1 MKKHLLFLLACLFLM
16 TGTVMAKIVKGR
28 VIDSSDK
35 EPIVGASIFVKSTK
49 QGTITDIEG
58 HFSLEIPD
66 NVKTI
71 TVSFVGMTT
80 REVAITPGEMTIE
93 LTAESQALDE
103 VVVVA
108 YGTQKKSSITGAIT
122 QVRNEELLKRPVTSV
137 TSALEGST
145 PGITVTGN
153 YGSPGSD
160 PTVLIRGIGTV
171 NGSTSPLYVIDGV
184 PYGGNISDLNME
196 DIETMSI
203 LKDAASAAL
212 YGNRASNGVILI
224 TTKKSKS
231 ERIQFN
237 FKTNQGWYE
246 RALPEYERTNPF
258 QFMEVEYQ
266 NAANAFVHGGGDRT
280 DKQAILNAVNSTLIP
295 DRLYVNI
302 FNKPD
307 DQLFTLDGKMAADA
321 SIIDGYAGDLDWFD
335 QATRKGYRSEY
346 QFSGSGATSKSDY
359 YFSLSYL
366 DENGYMKDS
375 GFDRLTGRM
384 AVNIKPVKWLR
395 AGMSINASHQK
406 FQNTSNGVGDGSSSY
421 SNPFYFCRYMAP
433 IYPVHSHY
441 TETGTVYDNAG
452 TPIQVNKG
460 DYVLDGAG
468 NPQWDGGSYIIYDQ
482 NGNPQE
488 VITRNQNRDRHVIW
502 ESELNDSRTIRNTLN
517 GIGYL
522 DLVLPYGFTATLKAN
537 VNTRNSDYYKYENAV
552 IGDARGTVSE
562 DGSISGRNGALAK
575 TLYTYKNWTLQE
587 QLRWNMTYNDR
598 HNIEVLLGHENYS
611 YRYDYTYTSKTNEA
625 FPNRYALSNFS
636 EMASI
641 SGYKTRYR
649 TESYLARVQYG
660 YDNRYNIEASFRRD
674 GSSRFGKK
682 HRWGTFPSVSV
693 AWRASQE
700 KWFPKNDYINDLK
713 VRAGYGVTGSQ
724 ASVGNYSYL
733 ASYNTSVYPF
743 GISSGNQTALVSST
757 LANPYIHWEE
767 VAQTNI
773 GFDASLFNSRVMFSF
788 DAYLKETR
796 DMLVKASIPI
806 TSGFEDT
813 TTTYTNAGKV
823 RNQGIEMSLHT
834 INLTGELGWETNLT
848 ATYNKNK
855 IKDLNSDVPYYIN
868 QINNSYVTMLAKDYP
883 INVFYG
889 YVTDGIFQNQSE
901 VNTHAVQP
909 GAEPGDIRFRDL
921 NNDGV
926 INDSDRTVIGNPNP
940 SWLFSMNNSLSYK
953 GFELS
958 VFLQGIAG
966 NKIYNANNID
976 NTGMAA
982 AYNQTTDVLKRWQGE
997 GTSNSMPRAVF
1008 GDPNQNTRVS
1018 DRFVENGSYLRL
1030 KNITLSYTFP
1040 KQWLQKAQIENARLS
1055 LSCENVATIT
1065 GYSGF
1070 DPEVG
1075 INGIDQNRYP
1085 ISRTFSLGLNFNF

>member
-1 MKKHLLFLLACLFLM
+1 MQKYKMPISRLRMMVCLIGMLLPMCMFAQQITVQGVVKDQ
-16 TGTVMAKIVKGR
+16 TGETVI
-28 VIDSSDK
+28 
-35 EPIVGASIFVKSTK
+35 GASVMEKGTTN
-49 QGTITDIEG
+49 GTITGIDG
-58 HFSLEIPD
+58 DFSLNMSP
-66 NVKTI
+66 NGTLV
-71 TVSFVGMTT
+71 VSFVGYKTQ
-80 REVAITPGEMTIE
+80 EVQVKGQKQLQVVLSEDAEM
-93 LTAESQALDE
+93 LDE
-103 VVVVA
+103 VVVIG
-108 YGTQKKSSITGAIT
+108 YGTMKKSDLTGAVSSIG
-122 QVRNEELLKRPVTSV
+122 NKDIKDSPVSNLGQAIQGKISGV
-137 TSALEGST
+137 QIVDAGK
-145 PGITVTGN
+145 PGDNVSIK
-153 YGSPGSD
+153 
-160 PTVLIRGIGTV
+160 IRGL
-171 NGSTSPLYVIDGV
+171 GSINNCDPLVVIDGV
-184 PYGGNISDLNME
+184 PTDLGLSSLNMADVE
-196 DIETMSI
+196 RLDV
-203 LKDAASAAL
+203 LKDASATAI
-212 YGNRASNGVILI
+212 YGSRGANGVVMI
-224 TTKKSKS
+224 TTKRGTEGKGKLAVSANYS
-231 ERIQFN
+231 F
-237 FKTNQGWYE
+237 
-246 RALPEYERTNPF
+246 
-258 QFMEVEYQ
+258 Q
-266 NAANAFVHGGGDRT
+266 NATNVPSLLNAAQYAELSNDMMVNSGRNPNPEWANPYELGAGTDWVDELLRT
-280 DKQAILNAVNSTLIP
+280 DVMQNYTVSYSGGNEKSHYYVSGGFLDQSGIVKSVNYRRFTFQSNSDAQVLKW
-295 DRLYVNI
+295 LKFSNNI
-302 FNKPD
+302 TFS
-307 DQLFTLDGKMAADA
+307 AD
-321 SIIDGYAGDLDWFD
+321 
-335 QATRKGYRSEY
+335 TKK
-346 QFSGSGATSKSDY
+346 SGSY
-359 YFSLSYL
+359 
-366 DENGYMKDS
+366 
-375 GFDRLTGRM
+375 
-384 AVNIKPVKWLR
+384 NI
-395 AGMSINASHQK
+395 
-406 FQNTSNGVGDGSSSY
+406 GD
-421 SNPFYFCRYMAP
+421 ALKALP
-433 IYPVHSHY
+433 IYPVK
-441 TETGTVYDNAG
+441 N
-452 TPIQVNKG
+452 
-460 DYVLDGAG
+460 
-468 NPQWDGGSYIIYDQ
+468 
-482 NGNPQE
+482 
-488 VITRNQNRDRHVIW
+488 
-502 ESELNDSRTIRNTLN
+502 
-517 GIGYL
+517 
-522 DLVLPYGFTATLKAN
+522 
-537 VNTRNSDYYKYENAV
+537 
-552 IGDARGTVSE
+552 E
-562 DGSISGRNGALAK
+562 DGSWSGPDGNSEWYGSTRNPIGPTELNKSQTDGYNFLANLTAELTFTKWLKFKSTFGYDAKFWFIDNFTPKYNWKPTPTEETSRYKSDNKSFTYLWDNYFLFDHTFAEKHRVGLMAGMSAQWNTNDYLNAQKNVFMFDNVHEMDNGEEMYAIGGNETEWALLSYMA
-575 TLYTYKNWTLQE
+575 
-587 QLRWNMTYNDR
+587 R
-598 HNIEVLLGHENYS
+598 VNYS
-611 YRYDYTYTSKTNEA
+611 YEDRYLLTAT
-625 FPNRYALSNFS
+625 
-636 EMASI
+636 I
-641 SGYKTRYR
+641 
-649 TESYLARVQYG
+649 
-660 YDNRYNIEASFRRD
+660 RRD

-868 QINNSYVTMLAKDYP
+868 QINNSYVTMLTKDYP

>member
-1 MKKHLLFLLACLFLM
+1 MQKYKMPISRLRMMVCLIGMLLPMCMFAQQITVQGVVKDQ
-16 TGTVMAKIVKGR
+16 TGETVI
-28 VIDSSDK
+28 
-35 EPIVGASIFVKSTK
+35 GASVMEKGTTN
-49 QGTITDIEG
+49 GTITGINGD
-58 HFSLEIPD
+58 FSLNMSP
-66 NVKTI
+66 NGTLV
-71 TVSFVGMTT
+71 VSFVGYKTQ
-80 REVAITPGEMTIE
+80 EVQVKGQKQLQVVLSEDAEM
-93 LTAESQALDE
+93 LDE
-103 VVVVA
+103 VVVIG
-108 YGTQKKSSITGAIT
+108 YGTMKKSDLTGAVSSIG
-122 QVRNEELLKRPVTSV
+122 NKDIKDSPVSNLGQAIQGKISGV
-137 TSALEGST
+137 QIVDAGK
-145 PGITVTGN
+145 PGDNVSIK
-153 YGSPGSD
+153 
-160 PTVLIRGIGTV
+160 IRGL
-171 NGSTSPLYVIDGV
+171 GSINNCDPLVVIDGV
-184 PYGGNISDLNME
+184 PTDLGLSSLNMADVE
-196 DIETMSI
+196 RLDV
-203 LKDAASAAL
+203 LKDASATAI
-212 YGNRASNGVILI
+212 YGSRGANGVVMI
-224 TTKKSKS
+224 TTKRGTEGKGILAVSANYS
-231 ERIQFN
+231 F
-237 FKTNQGWYE
+237 
-246 RALPEYERTNPF
+246 
-258 QFMEVEYQ
+258 Q
-266 NAANAFVHGGGDRT
+266 NATNVPSL
-280 DKQAILNAVNSTLIP
+280 LNAAQYAELSNDMMVNSGRNPNPEWANPSELGAGTDWMDELL
-295 DRLYVNI
+295 RTGVMQNYTVSYSGGNEKSHYYVSGGFLDQSGIVKSVNYRRFTFQSNSDAQVLKWLKFSNNI
-302 FNKPD
+302 TFS
-307 DQLFTLDGKMAADA
+307 AD
-321 SIIDGYAGDLDWFD
+321 
-335 QATRKGYRSEY
+335 TKK
-346 QFSGSGATSKSDY
+346 SGSY
-359 YFSLSYL
+359 
-366 DENGYMKDS
+366 
-375 GFDRLTGRM
+375 
-384 AVNIKPVKWLR
+384 NI
-395 AGMSINASHQK
+395 
-406 FQNTSNGVGDGSSSY
+406 GD
-421 SNPFYFCRYMAP
+421 ALKALP
-433 IYPVHSHY
+433 IYPVK
-441 TETGTVYDNAG
+441 N
-452 TPIQVNKG
+452 
-460 DYVLDGAG
+460 
-468 NPQWDGGSYIIYDQ
+468 
-482 NGNPQE
+482 
-488 VITRNQNRDRHVIW
+488 
-502 ESELNDSRTIRNTLN
+502 
-517 GIGYL
+517 
-522 DLVLPYGFTATLKAN
+522 
-537 VNTRNSDYYKYENAV
+537 
-552 IGDARGTVSE
+552 E
-562 DGSISGRNGALAK
+562 DGSWSGPDGNSEWYGSTRNPIGPTELNKSQTDGYNFLANLTAELTFTKWLKFKSTFGYDAKFWFIDNFTPKYNWKPTPTEETSRYKSDNKSFTYLWDNYFLFDHTFAEKHRVGLMAGMSAQWNTNDYLNAQKNVFMFDNVHEMDNGEEMYAIGGNETEWALLSYMA
-575 TLYTYKNWTLQE
+575 
-587 QLRWNMTYNDR
+587 R
-598 HNIEVLLGHENYS
+598 VNYS
-611 YRYDYTYTSKTNEA
+611 YEDRYLLTAT
-625 FPNRYALSNFS
+625 
-636 EMASI
+636 I
-641 SGYKTRYR
+641 
-649 TESYLARVQYG
+649 
-660 YDNRYNIEASFRRD
+660 RRD

>member
-1 MKKHLLFLLACLFLM
+1 MQKYKMPISRLRMMVCLIGMLLPMCMFAQQITVQGVVKDQ
-16 TGTVMAKIVKGR
+16 TGETVI
-28 VIDSSDK
+28 
-35 EPIVGASIFVKSTK
+35 GASVMEKGTTN
-49 QGTITDIEG
+49 GTITGIDG
-58 HFSLEIPD
+58 DFSLNMSP
-66 NVKTI
+66 NGTLV
-71 TVSFVGMTT
+71 VSFVGYKTQ
-80 REVAITPGEMTIE
+80 EVQVKGQKQLQVVLSEDAEM
-93 LTAESQALDE
+93 LDE
-103 VVVVA
+103 VVVIG
-108 YGTQKKSSITGAIT
+108 YGTMKKSDLTGAVSSIG
-122 QVRNEELLKRPVTSV
+122 NKDIKDSPVSNLGQAIQGKISGV
-137 TSALEGST
+137 QIVDAGK
-145 PGITVTGN
+145 PGDNVSIK
-153 YGSPGSD
+153 
-160 PTVLIRGIGTV
+160 IRGL
-171 NGSTSPLYVIDGV
+171 GSINNCDPLVVIDGV
-184 PYGGNISDLNME
+184 PTDLGLSSLNMADVE
-196 DIETMSI
+196 RLDV
-203 LKDAASAAL
+203 LKDASATAI
-212 YGNRASNGVILI
+212 YGSRGANGVVMI
-224 TTKKSKS
+224 TTKRGTEGKGKLAVSANYS
-231 ERIQFN
+231 F
-237 FKTNQGWYE
+237 
-246 RALPEYERTNPF
+246 
-258 QFMEVEYQ
+258 Q
-266 NAANAFVHGGGDRT
+266 NATNVPSL
-280 DKQAILNAVNSTLIP
+280 LNAAQYAELSNDMMVNSGRNPNPEWANPSELGTGTDWMDELL
-295 DRLYVNI
+295 RTGVMQNYTVSYSGGNEKSHYYVSGGFLDQSGIVKSVNYRRFTFQSNSDAQVLKWLKFSNNI
-302 FNKPD
+302 TFSVDTK
-307 DQLFTLDGKMAADA
+307 K
-321 SIIDGYAGDLDWFD
+321 
-335 QATRKGYRSEY
+335 
-346 QFSGSGATSKSDY
+346 SGSY
-359 YFSLSYL
+359 
-366 DENGYMKDS
+366 
-375 GFDRLTGRM
+375 
-384 AVNIKPVKWLR
+384 NI
-395 AGMSINASHQK
+395 
-406 FQNTSNGVGDGSSSY
+406 GD
-421 SNPFYFCRYMAP
+421 ALKALP
-433 IYPVHSHY
+433 IYPVK
-441 TETGTVYDNAG
+441 N
-452 TPIQVNKG
+452 
-460 DYVLDGAG
+460 
-468 NPQWDGGSYIIYDQ
+468 
-482 NGNPQE
+482 
-488 VITRNQNRDRHVIW
+488 
-502 ESELNDSRTIRNTLN
+502 
-517 GIGYL
+517 
-522 DLVLPYGFTATLKAN
+522 
-537 VNTRNSDYYKYENAV
+537 
-552 IGDARGTVSE
+552 E
-562 DGSISGRNGALAK
+562 DGSWSGPDGNSEWYGSTRNPIGPTELNKSQTDGYNFLANLTAELTFTKWLKFKSTFGYDAKFWFIDNFTPKYNWKPTPTEETSRYKSDNKSFTYLWDNYFLFDHTFAEKHRVGLMAGMSAQWNTNDYLNAQKNVFMFDNVHEMDNGEEMYAIGGNETEWALLSYMA
-575 TLYTYKNWTLQE
+575 
-587 QLRWNMTYNDR
+587 R
-598 HNIEVLLGHENYS
+598 VNYS
-611 YRYDYTYTSKTNEA
+611 YEDRYLLTAT
-625 FPNRYALSNFS
+625 
-636 EMASI
+636 I
-641 SGYKTRYR
+641 
-649 TESYLARVQYG
+649 
-660 YDNRYNIEASFRRD
+660 RRD

>member
-1 MKKHLLFLLACLFLM
+1 MQKYKMPISRLRMMVCLIGMLLPMCMFAQQITVQGVVKDQ
-16 TGTVMAKIVKGR
+16 TGETVI
-28 VIDSSDK
+28 
-35 EPIVGASIFVKSTK
+35 GASVMEKGTTN
-49 QGTITDIEG
+49 GTITGIDG
-58 HFSLEIPD
+58 DFSL
-66 NVKTI
+66 NMSSNGTLV
-71 TVSFVGMTT
+71 VSFVGYKTQ
-80 REVAITPGEMTIE
+80 EVQVKGQKQLQVVLSEDAEM
-93 LTAESQALDE
+93 LDE
-103 VVVVA
+103 VVVIG
-108 YGTQKKSSITGAIT
+108 YGTMKKSDLTGAVSSIG
-122 QVRNEELLKRPVTSV
+122 NKDIKDSPVSNLGQAIQGKISGV
-137 TSALEGST
+137 QIVDAGK
-145 PGITVTGN
+145 PGDNVSIK
-153 YGSPGSD
+153 
-160 PTVLIRGIGTV
+160 IRGL
-171 NGSTSPLYVIDGV
+171 GSINNCDPLVVIDGV
-184 PYGGNISDLNME
+184 PTDLGLSSLNMADVE
-196 DIETMSI
+196 RLDV
-203 LKDAASAAL
+203 LKDASATAI
-212 YGNRASNGVILI
+212 YGSRGANGVVMI
-224 TTKKSKS
+224 TTKRGTEGKGKLAVSANYS
-231 ERIQFN
+231 F
-237 FKTNQGWYE
+237 
-246 RALPEYERTNPF
+246 
-258 QFMEVEYQ
+258 Q
-266 NAANAFVHGGGDRT
+266 NATNVPSL
-280 DKQAILNAVNSTLIP
+280 LNAAQYAELSNDMMVNSGRNPNPEWANPSELGAGTDWMDELL
-295 DRLYVNI
+295 RTGVMQNYTVSYSGGNEKSHYYVSGGFLDQSGIVKSVNYRRFTFQSNSDAQVLKWLKFSNNI
-302 FNKPD
+302 TFS
-307 DQLFTLDGKMAADA
+307 AD
-321 SIIDGYAGDLDWFD
+321 
-335 QATRKGYRSEY
+335 TKK
-346 QFSGSGATSKSDY
+346 SGSY
-359 YFSLSYL
+359 
-366 DENGYMKDS
+366 
-375 GFDRLTGRM
+375 
-384 AVNIKPVKWLR
+384 NI
-395 AGMSINASHQK
+395 
-406 FQNTSNGVGDGSSSY
+406 GD
-421 SNPFYFCRYMAP
+421 ALKALP
-433 IYPVHSHY
+433 IYPVK
-441 TETGTVYDNAG
+441 N
-452 TPIQVNKG
+452 
-460 DYVLDGAG
+460 
-468 NPQWDGGSYIIYDQ
+468 
-482 NGNPQE
+482 
-488 VITRNQNRDRHVIW
+488 
-502 ESELNDSRTIRNTLN
+502 
-517 GIGYL
+517 
-522 DLVLPYGFTATLKAN
+522 
-537 VNTRNSDYYKYENAV
+537 
-552 IGDARGTVSE
+552 E
-562 DGSISGRNGALAK
+562 DGSWSGPDGNSEWYGSTRNPIGPTELNKSQTDGYNFLANLTAELTFTKWLKFKSTFGYDAKFWFIDNFTPKYNWKPTPTEETSRYKSDNKSFTYLWDNYFLFDHTFAEKHRVGLMAGMSAQWNTNDYLNAQKNVFMFDNVHEMDNGEEMYAIGGNETEWALLSYMA
-575 TLYTYKNWTLQE
+575 
-587 QLRWNMTYNDR
+587 R
-598 HNIEVLLGHENYS
+598 VNYS
-611 YRYDYTYTSKTNEA
+611 YEDRYLLTAT
-625 FPNRYALSNFS
+625 
-636 EMASI
+636 I
-641 SGYKTRYR
+641 
-649 TESYLARVQYG
+649 
-660 YDNRYNIEASFRRD
+660 RRD

-926 INDSDRTVIGNPNP
+926 INESDRTVIGNPNP

>member
-1 MKKHLLFLLACLFLM
+1 MQKYKMPISRLRMMVCLIGMLLPMCMFAQQITVQGVVKDQ
-16 TGTVMAKIVKGR
+16 TGETVI
-28 VIDSSDK
+28 
-35 EPIVGASIFVKSTK
+35 GASVMEKGTTN
-49 QGTITDIEG
+49 GTITGIDG
-58 HFSLEIPD
+58 DFSLNMSP
-66 NVKTI
+66 NGTLV
-71 TVSFVGMTT
+71 VSFVGYKTQ
-80 REVAITPGEMTIE
+80 EVQVKGQKQLQVVLSEDAEM
-93 LTAESQALDE
+93 LDE
-103 VVVVA
+103 VVVIG
-108 YGTQKKSSITGAIT
+108 YGTMKKSDLTGAVSSIG
-122 QVRNEELLKRPVTSV
+122 NKDIKDSPVSNLGQAIQGKISGV
-137 TSALEGST
+137 QIVDAGK
-145 PGITVTGN
+145 PGDNVSIK
-153 YGSPGSD
+153 
-160 PTVLIRGIGTV
+160 IRGL
-171 NGSTSPLYVIDGV
+171 GSINNCDPLVVIDGV
-184 PYGGNISDLNME
+184 PTDLGLSSLNMADVE
-196 DIETMSI
+196 RLDV
-203 LKDAASAAL
+203 LKDASATAI
-212 YGNRASNGVILI
+212 YGSRGANGVVMI
-224 TTKKSKS
+224 TTKRGTEGKGKLAVSANYS
-231 ERIQFN
+231 F
-237 FKTNQGWYE
+237 
-246 RALPEYERTNPF
+246 
-258 QFMEVEYQ
+258 Q
-266 NAANAFVHGGGDRT
+266 NATNVPSL
-280 DKQAILNAVNSTLIP
+280 LNAAQYAELSNDMMVNSGRNPNPEWANPSELGAGTDWMDELL
-295 DRLYVNI
+295 RTGVMQNYTVSYSGGNEKSHYYVSGGFLDQSGIVKSVNYRRFTFQSNSDAQVLKWLKFSNNI
-302 FNKPD
+302 TFS
-307 DQLFTLDGKMAADA
+307 AD
-321 SIIDGYAGDLDWFD
+321 
-335 QATRKGYRSEY
+335 TKK
-346 QFSGSGATSKSDY
+346 SGSY
-359 YFSLSYL
+359 
-366 DENGYMKDS
+366 
-375 GFDRLTGRM
+375 
-384 AVNIKPVKWLR
+384 NI
-395 AGMSINASHQK
+395 
-406 FQNTSNGVGDGSSSY
+406 GD
-421 SNPFYFCRYMAP
+421 ALKALP
-433 IYPVHSHY
+433 IYPVK
-441 TETGTVYDNAG
+441 N
-452 TPIQVNKG
+452 
-460 DYVLDGAG
+460 
-468 NPQWDGGSYIIYDQ
+468 
-482 NGNPQE
+482 
-488 VITRNQNRDRHVIW
+488 
-502 ESELNDSRTIRNTLN
+502 
-517 GIGYL
+517 
-522 DLVLPYGFTATLKAN
+522 
-537 VNTRNSDYYKYENAV
+537 
-552 IGDARGTVSE
+552 E
-562 DGSISGRNGALAK
+562 DGSWSGPDGNSEWYGSTRNPIGPTELNKSQTDGYNFLANLTAELTFTKWLKFKSTFGYDAKFWFIDNFTPKYNWKPTPTEETSRYKSDNKSFTYLWDNYFLFDHTFAEKHRVGLMAGMSAQWNTNDYLNAQKNVFMFDNVHEMDNGEEMYAIGGNETEWALLSYMA
-575 TLYTYKNWTLQE
+575 
-587 QLRWNMTYNDR
+587 R
-598 HNIEVLLGHENYS
+598 VNYS
-611 YRYDYTYTSKTNEA
+611 YEDRYLLTAT
-625 FPNRYALSNFS
+625 
-636 EMASI
+636 I
-641 SGYKTRYR
+641 
-649 TESYLARVQYG
+649 
-660 YDNRYNIEASFRRD
+660 RRD

-976 NTGMAA
+976 NTGMPA

>member
-1 MKKHLLFLLACLFLM
+1 MPISRLRMMVCLIGMLLPMCMFAQQI
-16 TGTVMAKIVKGR
+16 TVQGIVKDQTGET
-28 VIDSSDK
+28 VI
-35 EPIVGASIFVKSTK
+35 GASVMEKGTTN
-49 QGTITDIEG
+49 GTITGIDG
-58 HFSLEIPD
+58 DFSLNMSP
-66 NVKTI
+66 NGTLV
-71 TVSFVGMTT
+71 VSFVGYKTQ
-80 REVAITPGEMTIE
+80 EVQVKGQKQLQVVLSEDAEM
-93 LTAESQALDE
+93 LDE
-103 VVVVA
+103 VVVIG
-108 YGTQKKSSITGAIT
+108 YGTMKKSDLTGAVSSIG
-122 QVRNEELLKRPVTSV
+122 NKDIKDSPVSNLGQAIQGKISGV
-137 TSALEGST
+137 QIVDAGK
-145 PGITVTGN
+145 PGDNVSIK
-153 YGSPGSD
+153 
-160 PTVLIRGIGTV
+160 IRGL
-171 NGSTSPLYVIDGV
+171 GSINNCDPLVVIDGV
-184 PYGGNISDLNME
+184 PTDLGLSSLNMADVE
-196 DIETMSI
+196 RLDV
-203 LKDAASAAL
+203 LKDASATAI
-212 YGNRASNGVILI
+212 YGSRGANGVVMI
-224 TTKKSKS
+224 TTKRGTEGKGKLAVSANYS
-231 ERIQFN
+231 F
-237 FKTNQGWYE
+237 
-246 RALPEYERTNPF
+246 
-258 QFMEVEYQ
+258 Q
-266 NAANAFVHGGGDRT
+266 NATNVPSL
-280 DKQAILNAVNSTLIP
+280 LNAAQYAELSNDMMVNSGRNPNPEWANPYELGAGTDWVDELL
-295 DRLYVNI
+295 RTGVMQNYTVSYSGGNEKSHYYVSGGFLDQSGIVKSVNYRRFTFQSNSDAQVLKWLKFSNNI
-302 FNKPD
+302 TFS
-307 DQLFTLDGKMAADA
+307 AD
-321 SIIDGYAGDLDWFD
+321 
-335 QATRKGYRSEY
+335 TKK
-346 QFSGSGATSKSDY
+346 SGSY
-359 YFSLSYL
+359 
-366 DENGYMKDS
+366 
-375 GFDRLTGRM
+375 
-384 AVNIKPVKWLR
+384 NI
-395 AGMSINASHQK
+395 
-406 FQNTSNGVGDGSSSY
+406 GD
-421 SNPFYFCRYMAP
+421 ALKALP
-433 IYPVHSHY
+433 IYPVK
-441 TETGTVYDNAG
+441 N
-452 TPIQVNKG
+452 
-460 DYVLDGAG
+460 
-468 NPQWDGGSYIIYDQ
+468 
-482 NGNPQE
+482 
-488 VITRNQNRDRHVIW
+488 
-502 ESELNDSRTIRNTLN
+502 
-517 GIGYL
+517 
-522 DLVLPYGFTATLKAN
+522 
-537 VNTRNSDYYKYENAV
+537 
-552 IGDARGTVSE
+552 E
-562 DGSISGRNGALAK
+562 DGSWSGPDGNSEWYGSTRNPIGPTELNKSQTDGYNFLANLTAELTFTKWLKFKSTFGYDAKFWFIDNFTPKYNWKPTPTEETSRYKSDNKSFTYLWDNYFLFDHTFAEKHRVGLMAGMSAQWNTNDYLNAQKNVFMFDNVHEMDNGEEMYAIGGNETEWALLSYMA
-575 TLYTYKNWTLQE
+575 
-587 QLRWNMTYNDR
+587 R
-598 HNIEVLLGHENYS
+598 VNYS
-611 YRYDYTYTSKTNEA
+611 YEDRYLLTAT
-625 FPNRYALSNFS
+625 
-636 EMASI
+636 I
-641 SGYKTRYR
+641 
-649 TESYLARVQYG
+649 
-660 YDNRYNIEASFRRD
+660 RRD

-788 DAYLKETR
+788 DAYMKETR

>member
-1 MKKHLLFLLACLFLM
+1 MQKYKMPISRLRMMVCLIGMLLPMCMFAQQITVQGVVKDQ
-16 TGTVMAKIVKGR
+16 TGETVI
-28 VIDSSDK
+28 
-35 EPIVGASIFVKSTK
+35 GASVMEKGTTN
-49 QGTITDIEG
+49 GTITGIDG
-58 HFSLEIPD
+58 DFSLNMSP
-66 NVKTI
+66 NGTLV
-71 TVSFVGMTT
+71 VSFVGYKTQ
-80 REVAITPGEMTIE
+80 EVQVKGQKQLQVVLSEDAEM
-93 LTAESQALDE
+93 LDE
-103 VVVVA
+103 VVVIG
-108 YGTQKKSSITGAIT
+108 YGTMKKSDLTGAVSSIG
-122 QVRNEELLKRPVTSV
+122 NKDIKDSPVSNLGQAIQGKISGV
-137 TSALEGST
+137 QIVDAGK
-145 PGITVTGN
+145 PGDNVSIK
-153 YGSPGSD
+153 
-160 PTVLIRGIGTV
+160 IRGL
-171 NGSTSPLYVIDGV
+171 GSINNCDPLVVIDGV
-184 PYGGNISDLNME
+184 PTDLGLSSLNMADVE
-196 DIETMSI
+196 RLDV
-203 LKDAASAAL
+203 LKDASATAI
-212 YGNRASNGVILI
+212 YGSRGANGVVMI
-224 TTKKSKS
+224 TTKRGTEGKGKLAVSANYS
-231 ERIQFN
+231 F
-237 FKTNQGWYE
+237 
-246 RALPEYERTNPF
+246 
-258 QFMEVEYQ
+258 Q
-266 NAANAFVHGGGDRT
+266 NATNVPSL
-280 DKQAILNAVNSTLIP
+280 LNAAQYAELSNDMMVNSGRNPNPEWANPSELGAGTDWMDELL
-295 DRLYVNI
+295 RTGVMQNYTVSYSGGNEKSHYYVSGGFLDQSGIVKSVNYRRFTFQSNSDAQVLKWLKFSNNI
-302 FNKPD
+302 TFS
-307 DQLFTLDGKMAADA
+307 AD
-321 SIIDGYAGDLDWFD
+321 
-335 QATRKGYRSEY
+335 TKK
-346 QFSGSGATSKSDY
+346 SGSY
-359 YFSLSYL
+359 
-366 DENGYMKDS
+366 
-375 GFDRLTGRM
+375 
-384 AVNIKPVKWLR
+384 NI
-395 AGMSINASHQK
+395 
-406 FQNTSNGVGDGSSSY
+406 GD
-421 SNPFYFCRYMAP
+421 ALKALP
-433 IYPVHSHY
+433 IYPVK
-441 TETGTVYDNAG
+441 N
-452 TPIQVNKG
+452 
-460 DYVLDGAG
+460 
-468 NPQWDGGSYIIYDQ
+468 
-482 NGNPQE
+482 
-488 VITRNQNRDRHVIW
+488 
-502 ESELNDSRTIRNTLN
+502 
-517 GIGYL
+517 
-522 DLVLPYGFTATLKAN
+522 
-537 VNTRNSDYYKYENAV
+537 
-552 IGDARGTVSE
+552 E
-562 DGSISGRNGALAK
+562 DGSWSGPDGNSEWYGSTRNPIGPTELNKSQTDGYNFLANLTAELTFTKWLKFKSTFGYDAKFWFIDNFTPKYNWKPTPTEETSRYKSDNKSFTYLWDNYFLFDHTFAEKHRVGLMAGMSAQWNTNDYLNAQKNVFMFDNVHEMDNGEEMYAIGGNETEWALLSYMA
-575 TLYTYKNWTLQE
+575 
-587 QLRWNMTYNDR
+587 R
-598 HNIEVLLGHENYS
+598 VNYS
-611 YRYDYTYTSKTNEA
+611 YEDRYLLTAT
-625 FPNRYALSNFS
+625 
-636 EMASI
+636 I
-641 SGYKTRYR
+641 
-649 TESYLARVQYG
+649 
-660 YDNRYNIEASFRRD
+660 RRD

-940 SWLFSMNNSLSYK
+940 SWLFSMNNSLSNK

>member
-1 MKKHLLFLLACLFLM
+1 MQKYKMPISRLRMMVCLIGMLLPMCMFAQQITVQGVVKDQ
-16 TGTVMAKIVKGR
+16 TGETVI
-28 VIDSSDK
+28 
-35 EPIVGASIFVKSTK
+35 GASVMEKGTTN
-49 QGTITDIEG
+49 GTITGIDDD
-58 HFSLEIPD
+58 FSL
-66 NVKTI
+66 NMSSNGTLV
-71 TVSFVGMTT
+71 VSFVGYKTQ
-80 REVAITPGEMTIE
+80 EVQVKGQKQLQVVLSEDAEM
-93 LTAESQALDE
+93 LDE
-103 VVVVA
+103 VVVIG
-108 YGTQKKSSITGAIT
+108 YGTMKKSDLTGAVSSIG
-122 QVRNEELLKRPVTSV
+122 NKDIKDSPVSNLGQAIQGKISGV
-137 TSALEGST
+137 QIVDAGK
-145 PGITVTGN
+145 PGDNVSIK
-153 YGSPGSD
+153 
-160 PTVLIRGIGTV
+160 IRGL
-171 NGSTSPLYVIDGV
+171 GSINNCDPLVVIDGV
-184 PYGGNISDLNME
+184 PTDLGLSSLNMADVE
-196 DIETMSI
+196 RLDV
-203 LKDAASAAL
+203 LKDASATAI
-212 YGNRASNGVILI
+212 YGSRGANGVVMI
-224 TTKKSKS
+224 TTKRGTEGKGKLAVSANYS
-231 ERIQFN
+231 F
-237 FKTNQGWYE
+237 
-246 RALPEYERTNPF
+246 
-258 QFMEVEYQ
+258 Q
-266 NAANAFVHGGGDRT
+266 NATNVPSL
-280 DKQAILNAVNSTLIP
+280 LNAAQYAELSNDMMVNSGRNPNPEWANPSELGAGTDWMDELL
-295 DRLYVNI
+295 RTGVMQNYTVSYSGGNEKSHYYVSGGFLDQSGIVKSVNYRRFTFQSNSDAQVLKWLKFSNNI
-302 FNKPD
+302 TFS
-307 DQLFTLDGKMAADA
+307 AD
-321 SIIDGYAGDLDWFD
+321 
-335 QATRKGYRSEY
+335 TKK
-346 QFSGSGATSKSDY
+346 SGSY
-359 YFSLSYL
+359 
-366 DENGYMKDS
+366 
-375 GFDRLTGRM
+375 
-384 AVNIKPVKWLR
+384 NI
-395 AGMSINASHQK
+395 
-406 FQNTSNGVGDGSSSY
+406 GD
-421 SNPFYFCRYMAP
+421 ALKALP
-433 IYPVHSHY
+433 IYPVK
-441 TETGTVYDNAG
+441 N
-452 TPIQVNKG
+452 
-460 DYVLDGAG
+460 
-468 NPQWDGGSYIIYDQ
+468 
-482 NGNPQE
+482 
-488 VITRNQNRDRHVIW
+488 
-502 ESELNDSRTIRNTLN
+502 
-517 GIGYL
+517 
-522 DLVLPYGFTATLKAN
+522 
-537 VNTRNSDYYKYENAV
+537 
-552 IGDARGTVSE
+552 E
-562 DGSISGRNGALAK
+562 DGSWSGPDGNSEWYGSTRNPIGPTELNKSQTDGYNFLANLTAELTFTKWLKFKSTFGYDAKFWFIDNFTPKYNWKPTPTEETSRYKSDNKSFTYLWDNYFLFDHTFAEKHRVGLMAGMSAQWNTNDYLNAQKNVFMFDNVHEMDNGEEMYAIGGNETEWALLSYMA
-575 TLYTYKNWTLQE
+575 
-587 QLRWNMTYNDR
+587 R
-598 HNIEVLLGHENYS
+598 VNYS
-611 YRYDYTYTSKTNEA
+611 YEDRYLLTAT
-625 FPNRYALSNFS
+625 
-636 EMASI
+636 I
-641 SGYKTRYR
+641 
-649 TESYLARVQYG
+649 
-660 YDNRYNIEASFRRD
+660 RRD

>member
-1 MKKHLLFLLACLFLM
+1 MQKYKMPISRLRMMVCLIGMLLPMCMFAQQITVQGVVKDQ
-16 TGTVMAKIVKGR
+16 TGETVI
-28 VIDSSDK
+28 
-35 EPIVGASIFVKSTK
+35 GASVMEKGTTN
-49 QGTITDIEG
+49 GTITGIDG
-58 HFSLEIPD
+58 DFSL
-66 NVKTI
+66 NMSSNGTLV
-71 TVSFVGMTT
+71 VSFVGYKTQ
-80 REVAITPGEMTIE
+80 EVQVKGQKQLQVVLSEDAEM
-93 LTAESQALDE
+93 LDE
-103 VVVVA
+103 VVVIG
-108 YGTQKKSSITGAIT
+108 YGTMKKSDLTGAVSSIG
-122 QVRNEELLKRPVTSV
+122 NKDIKDSPVSNLGQAIQGKISGV
-137 TSALEGST
+137 QIVDAGK
-145 PGITVTGN
+145 PGDNVSIK
-153 YGSPGSD
+153 
-160 PTVLIRGIGTV
+160 IRGL
-171 NGSTSPLYVIDGV
+171 GSINNCDPLVVIDGV
-184 PYGGNISDLNME
+184 PTDLGLSSLNMADVE
-196 DIETMSI
+196 RLDV
-203 LKDAASAAL
+203 LKDASATAI
-212 YGNRASNGVILI
+212 YGSRGANGVVMI
-224 TTKKSKS
+224 TTKRGTEGKGKLAVSANYS
-231 ERIQFN
+231 F
-237 FKTNQGWYE
+237 
-246 RALPEYERTNPF
+246 
-258 QFMEVEYQ
+258 Q
-266 NAANAFVHGGGDRT
+266 NATNVPSL
-280 DKQAILNAVNSTLIP
+280 LNAAQYAELSNDMMVNSGRNPNPEWANPSELGAGTDWMDELL
-295 DRLYVNI
+295 RTGVMQNYTVSYSGGNEKSHYYVSGGFLDQSGIVKSVNYRRFTFQSNSDAQVLKWLKFSNNI
-302 FNKPD
+302 TFS
-307 DQLFTLDGKMAADA
+307 AD
-321 SIIDGYAGDLDWFD
+321 
-335 QATRKGYRSEY
+335 TKK
-346 QFSGSGATSKSDY
+346 SGSY
-359 YFSLSYL
+359 
-366 DENGYMKDS
+366 
-375 GFDRLTGRM
+375 
-384 AVNIKPVKWLR
+384 NI
-395 AGMSINASHQK
+395 
-406 FQNTSNGVGDGSSSY
+406 GD
-421 SNPFYFCRYMAP
+421 ALKALP
-433 IYPVHSHY
+433 IYPVK
-441 TETGTVYDNAG
+441 N
-452 TPIQVNKG
+452 
-460 DYVLDGAG
+460 
-468 NPQWDGGSYIIYDQ
+468 
-482 NGNPQE
+482 
-488 VITRNQNRDRHVIW
+488 
-502 ESELNDSRTIRNTLN
+502 
-517 GIGYL
+517 
-522 DLVLPYGFTATLKAN
+522 
-537 VNTRNSDYYKYENAV
+537 
-552 IGDARGTVSE
+552 E
-562 DGSISGRNGALAK
+562 DGSWSGPDGNSEWYGSTRNPIGPTELNKSQTDGYNLLANLTAELTFTKWLKFKSTFGYDAKFWFIDNFTPKYNWKPTPTEETSRYKSDNKSFTYLWDNYFLFDHTFAEKHRVGLMAGMSAQWNTNDYLNAQKNVFMFDNVHEMDNGEEMYAIGGNETEWALLSYMA
-575 TLYTYKNWTLQE
+575 
-587 QLRWNMTYNDR
+587 R
-598 HNIEVLLGHENYS
+598 VNYS
-611 YRYDYTYTSKTNEA
+611 YEDRYLLTAT
-625 FPNRYALSNFS
+625 
-636 EMASI
+636 I
-641 SGYKTRYR
+641 
-649 TESYLARVQYG
+649 
-660 YDNRYNIEASFRRD
+660 RRD

>member
-1 MKKHLLFLLACLFLM
+1 MIYVFIINFKFLYYAKVQNANQQATDDGLSDRNVTSDVHVRTANYSTRCSVKDQ
-16 TGTVMAKIVKGR
+16 TGETVI
-28 VIDSSDK
+28 
-35 EPIVGASIFVKSTK
+35 GASVMEKGTTN
-49 QGTITDIEG
+49 GTITGIDG
-58 HFSLEIPD
+58 DFSL
-66 NVKTI
+66 NMSSNGTLV
-71 TVSFVGMTT
+71 VSFVGYKTQ
-80 REVAITPGEMTIE
+80 EVQVKGQKQLQVVLSEDAEM
-93 LTAESQALDE
+93 LDE
-103 VVVVA
+103 VVVIG
-108 YGTQKKSSITGAIT
+108 YGTMKKSDLTGAVSSIG
-122 QVRNEELLKRPVTSV
+122 NKDIKDSPVSNLGQAIQGKISGV
-137 TSALEGST
+137 QIVDAGK
-145 PGITVTGN
+145 PGDNVSIK
-153 YGSPGSD
+153 
-160 PTVLIRGIGTV
+160 IRGL
-171 NGSTSPLYVIDGV
+171 GSINNCDPLVVIDGV
-184 PYGGNISDLNME
+184 PTDLGLSSLNMADVE
-196 DIETMSI
+196 RLDV
-203 LKDAASAAL
+203 LKDASATAI
-212 YGNRASNGVILI
+212 YGSRGANGVVMI
-224 TTKKSKS
+224 TTKRGTEGKGKLAVSANYS
-231 ERIQFN
+231 F
-237 FKTNQGWYE
+237 
-246 RALPEYERTNPF
+246 
-258 QFMEVEYQ
+258 Q
-266 NAANAFVHGGGDRT
+266 NATNVPSL
-280 DKQAILNAVNSTLIP
+280 LNAAQYAELSNDMMVNSGRNPNPEWANPSELGAGTDWMDELL
-295 DRLYVNI
+295 RTGVMQNYTVSYSGGNEKSHYYVSGGFLDQSGIVKSVNYRRFTFQSNSDAQVLKWLKFSNNI
-302 FNKPD
+302 TFS
-307 DQLFTLDGKMAADA
+307 AD
-321 SIIDGYAGDLDWFD
+321 
-335 QATRKGYRSEY
+335 TKK
-346 QFSGSGATSKSDY
+346 SGSY
-359 YFSLSYL
+359 
-366 DENGYMKDS
+366 
-375 GFDRLTGRM
+375 
-384 AVNIKPVKWLR
+384 NI
-395 AGMSINASHQK
+395 
-406 FQNTSNGVGDGSSSY
+406 GD
-421 SNPFYFCRYMAP
+421 ALKALP
-433 IYPVHSHY
+433 IYPVK
-441 TETGTVYDNAG
+441 N
-452 TPIQVNKG
+452 
-460 DYVLDGAG
+460 
-468 NPQWDGGSYIIYDQ
+468 
-482 NGNPQE
+482 
-488 VITRNQNRDRHVIW
+488 
-502 ESELNDSRTIRNTLN
+502 
-517 GIGYL
+517 
-522 DLVLPYGFTATLKAN
+522 
-537 VNTRNSDYYKYENAV
+537 
-552 IGDARGTVSE
+552 E
-562 DGSISGRNGALAK
+562 DGSWSGPDGNSEWYGSTRNPIGPTELNKSQTDGYNFLANLTAELTFTKWLKFKSTFGYDAKFWFIDNFTPKYNWKPTPTEETSRYKSDNKSFTYLWDNYFLFDHTFAEKHRVGLMAGMSAQWNTNDYLNAQKNVFMFDNVHEMDNGEEMYAIGGNETEWALLSYMA
-575 TLYTYKNWTLQE
+575 
-587 QLRWNMTYNDR
+587 R
-598 HNIEVLLGHENYS
+598 VNYS
-611 YRYDYTYTSKTNEA
+611 YEDRYLLTAT
-625 FPNRYALSNFS
+625 
-636 EMASI
+636 I
-641 SGYKTRYR
+641 
-649 TESYLARVQYG
+649 
-660 YDNRYNIEASFRRD
+660 RRD

>member
-1 MKKHLLFLLACLFLM
+1 MQKYKMPISRLRMMVCLIGMLLPMCIFAQQITVQGVVKDQ
-16 TGTVMAKIVKGR
+16 TGETVI
-28 VIDSSDK
+28 
-35 EPIVGASIFVKSTK
+35 GASVMEKGTTN
-49 QGTITDIEG
+49 GTITGIDG
-58 HFSLEIPD
+58 DFSLNMSP
-66 NVKTI
+66 NGTLV
-71 TVSFVGMTT
+71 VSFVGYKTQ
-80 REVAITPGEMTIE
+80 EVQVKGQKQLQVVLSEDAEM
-93 LTAESQALDE
+93 LDE
-103 VVVVA
+103 VVVIG
-108 YGTQKKSSITGAIT
+108 YGTMKKSDLTGAVSSIG
-122 QVRNEELLKRPVTSV
+122 NKDIKDSPVSNLGQAIQGKISGV
-137 TSALEGST
+137 QIVDAGK
-145 PGITVTGN
+145 PGDNVSIK
-153 YGSPGSD
+153 
-160 PTVLIRGIGTV
+160 IRGL
-171 NGSTSPLYVIDGV
+171 GSINNCDPLVVIDGV
-184 PYGGNISDLNME
+184 PTDLGLSSLNMADVE
-196 DIETMSI
+196 RLDV
-203 LKDAASAAL
+203 LKDASATAI
-212 YGNRASNGVILI
+212 YGSRGANGVVMI
-224 TTKKSKS
+224 TTKRGTEGKGKLAVSANYS
-231 ERIQFN
+231 F
-237 FKTNQGWYE
+237 
-246 RALPEYERTNPF
+246 
-258 QFMEVEYQ
+258 Q
-266 NAANAFVHGGGDRT
+266 NATNVPSL
-280 DKQAILNAVNSTLIP
+280 LNAAQYAELSNDMMVNSGRNPNPEWANPSELGAGTDWMDELL
-295 DRLYVNI
+295 RTGVMQNYTVSYSGGNEKSHYYVSGGFLDQSGIVKSVNYRRFTFQSNSDAQVLKWLKFSNNI
-302 FNKPD
+302 TFS
-307 DQLFTLDGKMAADA
+307 AD
-321 SIIDGYAGDLDWFD
+321 
-335 QATRKGYRSEY
+335 TKK
-346 QFSGSGATSKSDY
+346 SGSY
-359 YFSLSYL
+359 
-366 DENGYMKDS
+366 
-375 GFDRLTGRM
+375 
-384 AVNIKPVKWLR
+384 NI
-395 AGMSINASHQK
+395 
-406 FQNTSNGVGDGSSSY
+406 GD
-421 SNPFYFCRYMAP
+421 ALKALP
-433 IYPVHSHY
+433 IYPVK
-441 TETGTVYDNAG
+441 N
-452 TPIQVNKG
+452 
-460 DYVLDGAG
+460 
-468 NPQWDGGSYIIYDQ
+468 
-482 NGNPQE
+482 
-488 VITRNQNRDRHVIW
+488 
-502 ESELNDSRTIRNTLN
+502 
-517 GIGYL
+517 
-522 DLVLPYGFTATLKAN
+522 
-537 VNTRNSDYYKYENAV
+537 
-552 IGDARGTVSE
+552 E
-562 DGSISGRNGALAK
+562 DGSWSGPDGNSEWYGSTRNPIGPTYLNKSQTDGYNFLANLTAELTFTKWLKFKSTFGYDAKFWFIDNFTPKYNWKPTPTEETSRYKSDNKSFTYLWDNYFLFDHTFAEKHRVGLMAGMSAQWNTNDYLNAQKNVFMFDNVHEMDNGEEMYAIGGNETEWALLSYMA
-575 TLYTYKNWTLQE
+575 
-587 QLRWNMTYNDR
+587 R
-598 HNIEVLLGHENYS
+598 VNYS
-611 YRYDYTYTSKTNEA
+611 YEDRYLLTAT
-625 FPNRYALSNFS
+625 
-636 EMASI
+636 I
-641 SGYKTRYR
+641 
-649 TESYLARVQYG
+649 
-660 YDNRYNIEASFRRD
+660 RRD

-834 INLTGELGWETNLT
+834 INLTGELGWETNVT

>member
-1 MKKHLLFLLACLFLM
+1 MPISRLRMMVCLIGMLLPMCMFAQQI
-16 TGTVMAKIVKGR
+16 TVQGIVKDQTGET
-28 VIDSSDK
+28 VI
-35 EPIVGASIFVKSTK
+35 GASVMEKGTTN
-49 QGTITDIEG
+49 GTITGIDG
-58 HFSLEIPD
+58 DFSL
-66 NVKTI
+66 NMSSNGTLV
-71 TVSFVGMTT
+71 VSFVGYKTQ
-80 REVAITPGEMTIE
+80 EVQVKGQKQLQVVLSEDAEM
-93 LTAESQALDE
+93 LDE
-103 VVVVA
+103 VVVIG
-108 YGTQKKSSITGAIT
+108 YGTMKKSDLTGAVSSIG
-122 QVRNEELLKRPVTSV
+122 NKDIKDSPVSNLGQAIQGKISGV
-137 TSALEGST
+137 QIVDAGK
-145 PGITVTGN
+145 PGDNVSIK
-153 YGSPGSD
+153 
-160 PTVLIRGIGTV
+160 IRGL
-171 NGSTSPLYVIDGV
+171 GSINNCDPLVVIDGV
-184 PYGGNISDLNME
+184 PTDLGLSSLNMADVE
-196 DIETMSI
+196 RLDV
-203 LKDAASAAL
+203 LKDASATAI
-212 YGNRASNGVILI
+212 YGSRGANGVVMI
-224 TTKKSKS
+224 TTKRGTEGKGKLAVSANYS
-231 ERIQFN
+231 F
-237 FKTNQGWYE
+237 
-246 RALPEYERTNPF
+246 
-258 QFMEVEYQ
+258 Q
-266 NAANAFVHGGGDRT
+266 NATNVPSL
-280 DKQAILNAVNSTLIP
+280 LNAAQYAELSNDMMVNSGRNPNPEWANPSELGAGTDWMDELL
-295 DRLYVNI
+295 RTGVMQNYTVSYSGGNEKSHYYVSGGFLDQSGIVKSVNYRRFTFQSNSDAQVLKWLKFSNNI
-302 FNKPD
+302 TFS
-307 DQLFTLDGKMAADA
+307 AD
-321 SIIDGYAGDLDWFD
+321 
-335 QATRKGYRSEY
+335 TKK
-346 QFSGSGATSKSDY
+346 SGSY
-359 YFSLSYL
+359 
-366 DENGYMKDS
+366 
-375 GFDRLTGRM
+375 
-384 AVNIKPVKWLR
+384 NI
-395 AGMSINASHQK
+395 
-406 FQNTSNGVGDGSSSY
+406 GD
-421 SNPFYFCRYMAP
+421 ALKALP
-433 IYPVHSHY
+433 IYPVK
-441 TETGTVYDNAG
+441 N
-452 TPIQVNKG
+452 
-460 DYVLDGAG
+460 
-468 NPQWDGGSYIIYDQ
+468 
-482 NGNPQE
+482 
-488 VITRNQNRDRHVIW
+488 
-502 ESELNDSRTIRNTLN
+502 
-517 GIGYL
+517 
-522 DLVLPYGFTATLKAN
+522 
-537 VNTRNSDYYKYENAV
+537 
-552 IGDARGTVSE
+552 E
-562 DGSISGRNGALAK
+562 DGSWSGPDGNSEWYGSTRNPIGPTELNKSQTDGYNFLANLTAELTFTKWLKFKSTFGYDAKFWFIDNFTPKYNWKPTPTEETSRYKSDNKSFTYLWDNYFLFDHTFAEKHRVGLMAGMSAQWNTNDYLNAQKNVFMFDNVHEMDNGEKMYAIGGNETEWALLSYMA
-575 TLYTYKNWTLQE
+575 
-587 QLRWNMTYNDR
+587 R
-598 HNIEVLLGHENYS
+598 VNYS
-611 YRYDYTYTSKTNEA
+611 YEDRYLLTAT
-625 FPNRYALSNFS
+625 
-636 EMASI
+636 I
-641 SGYKTRYR
+641 
-649 TESYLARVQYG
+649 
-660 YDNRYNIEASFRRD
+660 RRD

>member
-1 MKKHLLFLLACLFLM
+1 MQKYKMPISRLRMMVCLIGMLLPMCMFAQQITVQGVVKDQ
-16 TGTVMAKIVKGR
+16 TGETVI
-28 VIDSSDK
+28 
-35 EPIVGASIFVKSTK
+35 GASVMEKGTTN
-49 QGTITDIEG
+49 GTITGIDG
-58 HFSLEIPD
+58 DFSLNMSP
-66 NVKTI
+66 NGTLV
-71 TVSFVGMTT
+71 VSFVGYKTQ
-80 REVAITPGEMTIE
+80 EVQVKGQKQLQVVLSEDAEM
-93 LTAESQALDE
+93 LDE
-103 VVVVA
+103 VVVIG
-108 YGTQKKSSITGAIT
+108 YGTMKKSDLTGAVSSIG
-122 QVRNEELLKRPVTSV
+122 NKDIKDSPVSNLGQAIQGKISGV
-137 TSALEGST
+137 QIVDAGK
-145 PGITVTGN
+145 PGDNVSIK
-153 YGSPGSD
+153 
-160 PTVLIRGIGTV
+160 IRGL
-171 NGSTSPLYVIDGV
+171 GSINNCDPLVVIDGV
-184 PYGGNISDLNME
+184 PTDLGLSSLNMADVE
-196 DIETMSI
+196 RLDV
-203 LKDAASAAL
+203 LKDASATAI
-212 YGNRASNGVILI
+212 YGSRGANGVVMI
-224 TTKKSKS
+224 TTKRGTEGKGKLAVSANYS
-231 ERIQFN
+231 F
-237 FKTNQGWYE
+237 
-246 RALPEYERTNPF
+246 
-258 QFMEVEYQ
+258 Q
-266 NAANAFVHGGGDRT
+266 NATNVPSL
-280 DKQAILNAVNSTLIP
+280 LNAAQYAELSNDMMVNSGRNPNPEWANPSELGAGTDWMDELL
-295 DRLYVNI
+295 RTGVMQNYTVSYSGGNEKSHYYVSGGFLDQSGIVKSVNYRRFTFQSNSDAQVLKWLKFSNNI
-302 FNKPD
+302 TFS
-307 DQLFTLDGKMAADA
+307 AD
-321 SIIDGYAGDLDWFD
+321 
-335 QATRKGYRSEY
+335 TKK
-346 QFSGSGATSKSDY
+346 SGSY
-359 YFSLSYL
+359 
-366 DENGYMKDS
+366 
-375 GFDRLTGRM
+375 
-384 AVNIKPVKWLR
+384 NI
-395 AGMSINASHQK
+395 
-406 FQNTSNGVGDGSSSY
+406 GD
-421 SNPFYFCRYMAP
+421 ALKALP
-433 IYPVHSHY
+433 IYPVK
-441 TETGTVYDNAG
+441 N
-452 TPIQVNKG
+452 
-460 DYVLDGAG
+460 
-468 NPQWDGGSYIIYDQ
+468 
-482 NGNPQE
+482 
-488 VITRNQNRDRHVIW
+488 
-502 ESELNDSRTIRNTLN
+502 
-517 GIGYL
+517 
-522 DLVLPYGFTATLKAN
+522 
-537 VNTRNSDYYKYENAV
+537 
-552 IGDARGTVSE
+552 E
-562 DGSISGRNGALAK
+562 DGSWSGPDGNSEWYGSTRNPIGPTELNKSQTDGYNFLANLTAELTFTKWLKFKSTFGYDAKFWFIDNFTPKYNWKPTPTEETSRYKSDNKSFTYLWDNYFLFDHTFAEKHRVGLMAGMSAQWNTNDYLNAQKNVFMFDNVHEMDNGEEMYAIGGNETEWALLSYMA
-575 TLYTYKNWTLQE
+575 
-587 QLRWNMTYNDR
+587 R
-598 HNIEVLLGHENYS
+598 VNYS
-611 YRYDYTYTSKTNEA
+611 YEDRYLLTAT
-625 FPNRYALSNFS
+625 
-636 EMASI
+636 I
-641 SGYKTRYR
+641 
-649 TESYLARVQYG
+649 
-660 YDNRYNIEASFRRD
+660 RRD

-909 GAEPGDIRFRDL
+909 GVEPGDIRFRDL

-982 AYNQTTDVLKRWQGE
+982 AYNQTIDVLERWQGE

-1040 KQWLQKAQIENARLS
+1040 KQWLQKARIENARLS

-1085 ISRTFSLGLNFNF
+1085 ISRTFSVGLNFNF

>member
-1 MKKHLLFLLACLFLM
+1 MQKYKMPISRLRMMVCLIGMLLPMCIFAQQIAVQGVVKDQ
-16 TGTVMAKIVKGR
+16 TGETVI
-28 VIDSSDK
+28 
-35 EPIVGASIFVKSTK
+35 GASVMEKGTTN
-49 QGTITDIEG
+49 GTITGIDG
-58 HFSLEIPD
+58 DFSL
-66 NVKTI
+66 NMSSNGTLV
-71 TVSFVGMTT
+71 VSFVGYKTQ
-80 REVAITPGEMTIE
+80 EVQVKGQKQLQVVLSEDAEM
-93 LTAESQALDE
+93 LDE
-103 VVVVA
+103 VVVIG
-108 YGTQKKSSITGAIT
+108 YGTMKKSDLTGAVSSIG
-122 QVRNEELLKRPVTSV
+122 NKDIKDSPVSNLGQAIQGKISGV
-137 TSALEGST
+137 QIVDAGK
-145 PGITVTGN
+145 PGDNVSIK
-153 YGSPGSD
+153 
-160 PTVLIRGIGTV
+160 IRGL
-171 NGSTSPLYVIDGV
+171 GSINNCDPLVVIDGV
-184 PYGGNISDLNME
+184 PTDLGLSSLNMADVE
-196 DIETMSI
+196 RLDV
-203 LKDAASAAL
+203 LKDASATAI
-212 YGNRASNGVILI
+212 YGSRGANGVVMI
-224 TTKKSKS
+224 TTKRGTEGKGKLAVSANYS
-231 ERIQFN
+231 F
-237 FKTNQGWYE
+237 
-246 RALPEYERTNPF
+246 
-258 QFMEVEYQ
+258 Q
-266 NAANAFVHGGGDRT
+266 NATNVPSL
-280 DKQAILNAVNSTLIP
+280 LNAAQYAELSNDMMVNSGRNPNPEWANPSELGAGTDWMDELL
-295 DRLYVNI
+295 RTGVMQNYTVSYSGGNEKSHYYVSGGFLDQSGIVKSVNYRRFTFQSNSDAQVLKWLKFSNNI
-302 FNKPD
+302 TFS
-307 DQLFTLDGKMAADA
+307 AD
-321 SIIDGYAGDLDWFD
+321 
-335 QATRKGYRSEY
+335 TKK
-346 QFSGSGATSKSDY
+346 SGSY
-359 YFSLSYL
+359 
-366 DENGYMKDS
+366 
-375 GFDRLTGRM
+375 
-384 AVNIKPVKWLR
+384 NI
-395 AGMSINASHQK
+395 
-406 FQNTSNGVGDGSSSY
+406 GD
-421 SNPFYFCRYMAP
+421 ALKALP
-433 IYPVHSHY
+433 IYPVK
-441 TETGTVYDNAG
+441 N
-452 TPIQVNKG
+452 
-460 DYVLDGAG
+460 
-468 NPQWDGGSYIIYDQ
+468 
-482 NGNPQE
+482 
-488 VITRNQNRDRHVIW
+488 
-502 ESELNDSRTIRNTLN
+502 
-517 GIGYL
+517 
-522 DLVLPYGFTATLKAN
+522 
-537 VNTRNSDYYKYENAV
+537 
-552 IGDARGTVSE
+552 E
-562 DGSISGRNGALAK
+562 DGSWSGPDGNSEWYGSTRNPIGPTELNKSQTDGYNFLANLTAELTFTKWLKFKSTFGYDAKFWFIDNFTPKYNWKPTPTEETSRYKSDNKSFTYLWDNYFLFDHTFAEKHRVGLMAGMSAQWNTNDYLNAQKNVFMFDNVHEMDNGEEMYAIGGNETEWALLSYMA
-575 TLYTYKNWTLQE
+575 
-587 QLRWNMTYNDR
+587 R
-598 HNIEVLLGHENYS
+598 VNYS
-611 YRYDYTYTSKTNEA
+611 YEDRYLLTAT
-625 FPNRYALSNFS
+625 
-636 EMASI
+636 I
-641 SGYKTRYR
+641 
-649 TESYLARVQYG
+649 
-660 YDNRYNIEASFRRD
+660 RRD

>member
-1 MKKHLLFLLACLFLM
+1 MQKYKMPISRLRMMVCLIGMLLPMCMFAQQITVQGVVKDQ
-16 TGTVMAKIVKGR
+16 TGETVI
-28 VIDSSDK
+28 
-35 EPIVGASIFVKSTK
+35 GASVMEKGTTN
-49 QGTITDIEG
+49 GTITGIDG
-58 HFSLEIPD
+58 DFSLNMSP
-66 NVKTI
+66 NGTLV
-71 TVSFVGMTT
+71 VSFVGYKTQ
-80 REVAITPGEMTIE
+80 EVQVKGQKQLQVVLSEDAEM
-93 LTAESQALDE
+93 LDE
-103 VVVVA
+103 VVVIG
-108 YGTQKKSSITGAIT
+108 YGTMKKSDLTGAVSSIG
-122 QVRNEELLKRPVTSV
+122 NKDIKDSPVSNLGQAIQGKISGV
-137 TSALEGST
+137 QIVDAGK
-145 PGITVTGN
+145 PGDNVSIK
-153 YGSPGSD
+153 
-160 PTVLIRGIGTV
+160 IRGL
-171 NGSTSPLYVIDGV
+171 GSINNCDPLVVIDGV
-184 PYGGNISDLNME
+184 PTDLGLSSLNMADVE
-196 DIETMSI
+196 RLDV
-203 LKDAASAAL
+203 LKDASATAI
-212 YGNRASNGVILI
+212 YGSRGANGVVMI
-224 TTKKSKS
+224 TTKRGTEGKGKLAVSANYS
-231 ERIQFN
+231 F
-237 FKTNQGWYE
+237 
-246 RALPEYERTNPF
+246 
-258 QFMEVEYQ
+258 Q
-266 NAANAFVHGGGDRT
+266 NATNVPSL
-280 DKQAILNAVNSTLIP
+280 LNAAQYAELSNDMMVNSGRNPNPEWANPSELGAGTDWMDELL
-295 DRLYVNI
+295 RTGVMQNYTVSYSGGNEKSHYYVSGGFLDQSGIVKSVNYRRFTFQSNSDAQVLKWLKFSNNI
-302 FNKPD
+302 TFS
-307 DQLFTLDGKMAADA
+307 AD
-321 SIIDGYAGDLDWFD
+321 
-335 QATRKGYRSEY
+335 TKK
-346 QFSGSGATSKSDY
+346 SGSY
-359 YFSLSYL
+359 
-366 DENGYMKDS
+366 
-375 GFDRLTGRM
+375 
-384 AVNIKPVKWLR
+384 NI
-395 AGMSINASHQK
+395 
-406 FQNTSNGVGDGSSSY
+406 GD
-421 SNPFYFCRYMAP
+421 ALKALP
-433 IYPVHSHY
+433 IYPVK
-441 TETGTVYDNAG
+441 N
-452 TPIQVNKG
+452 
-460 DYVLDGAG
+460 
-468 NPQWDGGSYIIYDQ
+468 
-482 NGNPQE
+482 
-488 VITRNQNRDRHVIW
+488 
-502 ESELNDSRTIRNTLN
+502 
-517 GIGYL
+517 
-522 DLVLPYGFTATLKAN
+522 
-537 VNTRNSDYYKYENAV
+537 
-552 IGDARGTVSE
+552 E
-562 DGSISGRNGALAK
+562 DGSWSGPDGNSEWYGSTRNPIGPTELNKSQTDGYNFLANLTAELTFTKWLKFKSTFGYDAKFWFIDNFTPKYNWKPTPTEETSRYKSDNKSFTYLWDNYFLFDHTFAEKHRVGLMAGMSAQWNTNDYLNAQKNVFMFDNVHEMDNGEEMYAIGGNETEWALLSYMA
-575 TLYTYKNWTLQE
+575 
-587 QLRWNMTYNDR
+587 R
-598 HNIEVLLGHENYS
+598 VNYS
-611 YRYDYTYTSKTNEA
+611 YEDRYLLTAT
-625 FPNRYALSNFS
+625 
-636 EMASI
+636 I
-641 SGYKTRYR
+641 
-649 TESYLARVQYG
+649 
-660 YDNRYNIEASFRRD
+660 RRD

-976 NTGMAA
+976 NTGMAG

>member
-1 MKKHLLFLLACLFLM
+1 MQKYKMPISRLRMMVCLIGMLLPMCMFAQQITVQGVVKDQ
-16 TGTVMAKIVKGR
+16 TGETVI
-28 VIDSSDK
+28 
-35 EPIVGASIFVKSTK
+35 GASVMEKGTTN
-49 QGTITDIEG
+49 GTITGIDG
-58 HFSLEIPD
+58 DFSLNMSP
-66 NVKTI
+66 NGTLV
-71 TVSFVGMTT
+71 VSFVGYKTQ
-80 REVAITPGEMTIE
+80 EVQVKGQKQLQVVLSEDAEM
-93 LTAESQALDE
+93 LDE
-103 VVVVA
+103 VVVIG
-108 YGTQKKSSITGAIT
+108 YGTMKKSDLTGAVSSIG
-122 QVRNEELLKRPVTSV
+122 NKDIKDSPVSNLGQAIQGKISGV
-137 TSALEGST
+137 QIVDAGK
-145 PGITVTGN
+145 PGDNVSIK
-153 YGSPGSD
+153 
-160 PTVLIRGIGTV
+160 IRGL
-171 NGSTSPLYVIDGV
+171 GSINNCDPLVVIDGV
-184 PYGGNISDLNME
+184 PTDLGLSSLNMADVE
-196 DIETMSI
+196 RLDV
-203 LKDAASAAL
+203 LKDASATAI
-212 YGNRASNGVILI
+212 YGSRGANGVVMI
-224 TTKKSKS
+224 TTKRGTEGKGKLAVSANYS
-231 ERIQFN
+231 F
-237 FKTNQGWYE
+237 
-246 RALPEYERTNPF
+246 
-258 QFMEVEYQ
+258 Q
-266 NAANAFVHGGGDRT
+266 NATNVPSL
-280 DKQAILNAVNSTLIP
+280 LNAAQYAELSNDMMVNSGRNPNPEWANPSELGAGTDWMDELL
-295 DRLYVNI
+295 RTGVMQNYTVSYSGGNEKSHYYVSGGFLDQSGIVKSVNYRRFTFQSNSDAQVLKWLKFSNNI
-302 FNKPD
+302 TFS
-307 DQLFTLDGKMAADA
+307 AD
-321 SIIDGYAGDLDWFD
+321 
-335 QATRKGYRSEY
+335 TKK
-346 QFSGSGATSKSDY
+346 SGSY
-359 YFSLSYL
+359 
-366 DENGYMKDS
+366 
-375 GFDRLTGRM
+375 
-384 AVNIKPVKWLR
+384 NI
-395 AGMSINASHQK
+395 
-406 FQNTSNGVGDGSSSY
+406 GD
-421 SNPFYFCRYMAP
+421 ALKALP
-433 IYPVHSHY
+433 IYPVK
-441 TETGTVYDNAG
+441 N
-452 TPIQVNKG
+452 
-460 DYVLDGAG
+460 
-468 NPQWDGGSYIIYDQ
+468 
-482 NGNPQE
+482 
-488 VITRNQNRDRHVIW
+488 
-502 ESELNDSRTIRNTLN
+502 
-517 GIGYL
+517 
-522 DLVLPYGFTATLKAN
+522 
-537 VNTRNSDYYKYENAV
+537 
-552 IGDARGTVSE
+552 E
-562 DGSISGRNGALAK
+562 DGSWSGPDGNSEWYGSTRNPIGPTELNKSQTDGYNFLANLTAELTFTKWLKFKSTFGYDAKFWFIDNFTPKYNWKPTPTEETSRYKSDNKSFTYLWDNYFLFDHTFAEKHRVELMAGMSAQWNTNDYLNAQKNVFMFDNVHEMDNGEEMYAIGGNETEWALLSYMA
-575 TLYTYKNWTLQE
+575 
-587 QLRWNMTYNDR
+587 R
-598 HNIEVLLGHENYS
+598 VNYS
-611 YRYDYTYTSKTNEA
+611 YEDRYLLTAT
-625 FPNRYALSNFS
+625 
-636 EMASI
+636 I
-641 SGYKTRYR
+641 
-649 TESYLARVQYG
+649 
-660 YDNRYNIEASFRRD
+660 RRD

>member
-1 MKKHLLFLLACLFLM
+1 MQKYKMPISRLRMMVCLIGMLLPMCMFAQQITVQGVVKDQ
-16 TGTVMAKIVKGR
+16 TGETVI
-28 VIDSSDK
+28 
-35 EPIVGASIFVKSTK
+35 GASVMEKGTTN
-49 QGTITDIEG
+49 GTITGIDG
-58 HFSLEIPD
+58 DFSL
-66 NVKTI
+66 NMSSNGTLV
-71 TVSFVGMTT
+71 VSFVGYKTQ
-80 REVAITPGEMTIE
+80 EVQVKGQKQLQVVLSEDAEM
-93 LTAESQALDE
+93 LDE
-103 VVVVA
+103 VVVIG
-108 YGTQKKSSITGAIT
+108 YGTMKKSDLTGAVSSIG
-122 QVRNEELLKRPVTSV
+122 NKDIKDSPVSNLGQAIQGKISGV
-137 TSALEGST
+137 QIVDAGK
-145 PGITVTGN
+145 PGDNVSIK
-153 YGSPGSD
+153 
-160 PTVLIRGIGTV
+160 IRGL
-171 NGSTSPLYVIDGV
+171 GSINNCDPLVVIDGV
-184 PYGGNISDLNME
+184 PTDLGLSSLNMADVE
-196 DIETMSI
+196 RLDV
-203 LKDAASAAL
+203 LKDASATAI
-212 YGNRASNGVILI
+212 YGSRGANGVVMI
-224 TTKKSKS
+224 TTKRGTEGKGKLAVSANYS
-231 ERIQFN
+231 F
-237 FKTNQGWYE
+237 
-246 RALPEYERTNPF
+246 
-258 QFMEVEYQ
+258 Q
-266 NAANAFVHGGGDRT
+266 NATNVPSL
-280 DKQAILNAVNSTLIP
+280 LNAAQYAELSNDMMVNSGRNPNPEWANPSELGAGTDWMDELL
-295 DRLYVNI
+295 RTGVMQNYTVSYSGGNEKSHYYVSGGFLDQSGIVKSVNYRRFTFQSNSDAQVLKWLKFSNNI
-302 FNKPD
+302 TFS
-307 DQLFTLDGKMAADA
+307 AD
-321 SIIDGYAGDLDWFD
+321 
-335 QATRKGYRSEY
+335 TKK
-346 QFSGSGATSKSDY
+346 SGSY
-359 YFSLSYL
+359 
-366 DENGYMKDS
+366 
-375 GFDRLTGRM
+375 
-384 AVNIKPVKWLR
+384 NI
-395 AGMSINASHQK
+395 
-406 FQNTSNGVGDGSSSY
+406 GD
-421 SNPFYFCRYMAP
+421 ALKALP
-433 IYPVHSHY
+433 IYPVK
-441 TETGTVYDNAG
+441 N
-452 TPIQVNKG
+452 
-460 DYVLDGAG
+460 
-468 NPQWDGGSYIIYDQ
+468 
-482 NGNPQE
+482 
-488 VITRNQNRDRHVIW
+488 
-502 ESELNDSRTIRNTLN
+502 
-517 GIGYL
+517 
-522 DLVLPYGFTATLKAN
+522 
-537 VNTRNSDYYKYENAV
+537 
-552 IGDARGTVSE
+552 E
-562 DGSISGRNGALAK
+562 DGSWSGPDGNSEWYGSTRNPIGPTELNKSQTDGYNFLANLTAELTFTKWLKFKSTFGYDAKFWFIDNFTPKYNWKPTPTEETSRYKSDNKSFTYLWDNYFLFDHTFAEKHRVGLMAGMSAQWNTNDYLNAQKNVFMFDNVHEMDNGEEMYAIGGNETEWALLSYMA
-575 TLYTYKNWTLQE
+575 
-587 QLRWNMTYNDR
+587 R
-598 HNIEVLLGHENYS
+598 VNYS
-611 YRYDYTYTSKTNEA
+611 YEDRYLLTAT
-625 FPNRYALSNFS
+625 
-636 EMASI
+636 I
-641 SGYKTRYR
+641 
-649 TESYLARVQYG
+649 
-660 YDNRYNIEASFRRD
+660 RRD

-889 YVTDGIFQNQSE
+889 DVPDGIFQNQSE
-901 VNTHAVQP
+901 VKTHAVQP

>member
-1 MKKHLLFLLACLFLM
+1 MQKYKMPISRLRMMVCLIGMLLPMCIFAQQITVQGVVKDQ
-16 TGTVMAKIVKGR
+16 TGETVI
-28 VIDSSDK
+28 
-35 EPIVGASIFVKSTK
+35 GASVMEKGTTN
-49 QGTITDIEG
+49 GTITGIDG
-58 HFSLEIPD
+58 DFSL
-66 NVKTI
+66 NMSSNGTLV
-71 TVSFVGMTT
+71 VSFVGYKTQ
-80 REVAITPGEMTIE
+80 EVQVKGQKQLQVVLSEDAEM
-93 LTAESQALDE
+93 LDE
-103 VVVVA
+103 VVVIG
-108 YGTQKKSSITGAIT
+108 YGTMKKSDLTGAVSSIG
-122 QVRNEELLKRPVTSV
+122 NKDIKDSPVSNLGQAIQGKISGV
-137 TSALEGST
+137 QIVDAGK
-145 PGITVTGN
+145 PGDNVSIK
-153 YGSPGSD
+153 
-160 PTVLIRGIGTV
+160 IRGL
-171 NGSTSPLYVIDGV
+171 GSINNCDPLVVIDGV
-184 PYGGNISDLNME
+184 PTDLGLSSLNMADVE
-196 DIETMSI
+196 RLDV
-203 LKDAASAAL
+203 LKDASATAI
-212 YGNRASNGVILI
+212 YGSRGANGVVMI
-224 TTKKSKS
+224 TTKRGTEGKGKLAVSANYS
-231 ERIQFN
+231 F
-237 FKTNQGWYE
+237 
-246 RALPEYERTNPF
+246 
-258 QFMEVEYQ
+258 Q
-266 NAANAFVHGGGDRT
+266 NATNVPSL
-280 DKQAILNAVNSTLIP
+280 LNAAQYAELSNDMMVNSGRNPNPEWANPSELGAGTDWMDELL
-295 DRLYVNI
+295 RTGVMQNYTVSYSGGNEKSHYYVSGGFLDQSGIVKSVNYRRFTFQSNSDAQVLKWLKFSNNI
-302 FNKPD
+302 TFS
-307 DQLFTLDGKMAADA
+307 AD
-321 SIIDGYAGDLDWFD
+321 
-335 QATRKGYRSEY
+335 TKK
-346 QFSGSGATSKSDY
+346 SGSY
-359 YFSLSYL
+359 
-366 DENGYMKDS
+366 
-375 GFDRLTGRM
+375 
-384 AVNIKPVKWLR
+384 NI
-395 AGMSINASHQK
+395 
-406 FQNTSNGVGDGSSSY
+406 GD
-421 SNPFYFCRYMAP
+421 ALKALP
-433 IYPVHSHY
+433 IYPVK
-441 TETGTVYDNAG
+441 N
-452 TPIQVNKG
+452 
-460 DYVLDGAG
+460 
-468 NPQWDGGSYIIYDQ
+468 
-482 NGNPQE
+482 
-488 VITRNQNRDRHVIW
+488 
-502 ESELNDSRTIRNTLN
+502 
-517 GIGYL
+517 
-522 DLVLPYGFTATLKAN
+522 
-537 VNTRNSDYYKYENAV
+537 
-552 IGDARGTVSE
+552 E
-562 DGSISGRNGALAK
+562 DGSWSGPDGNSEWYGSTRNPIGPTELNKSQTDGYNFLANLTAELTFTKWLKFKSTFGYDAKFWFIDNFTPKYNWKPTPTEETSRYKSDNKSFTYLWDNYFLFDHTFAEKHRVGLMAGMSAQWNTNDYLNAQKNVFMFDNVHEMDNGEEMYAIGGNETEWALLSYMA
-575 TLYTYKNWTLQE
+575 
-587 QLRWNMTYNDR
+587 R
-598 HNIEVLLGHENYS
+598 VNYS
-611 YRYDYTYTSKTNEA
+611 YEDRYLLTAT
-625 FPNRYALSNFS
+625 
-636 EMASI
+636 I
-641 SGYKTRYR
+641 
-649 TESYLARVQYG
+649 
-660 YDNRYNIEASFRRD
+660 RRD

-926 INDSDRTVIGNPNP
+926 INDSDRTVIGNLNP

>member
-1 MKKHLLFLLACLFLM
+1 MQKYKMPISRLRMMVCLIGMLLPMCMFAQQITVQGVVKDQ
-16 TGTVMAKIVKGR
+16 TGETVI
-28 VIDSSDK
+28 
-35 EPIVGASIFVKSTK
+35 GASVMEKGTTN
-49 QGTITDIEG
+49 GTITGIDG
-58 HFSLEIPD
+58 DFSLNMSP
-66 NVKTI
+66 NGTLV
-71 TVSFVGMTT
+71 VSFVGYKTQ
-80 REVAITPGEMTIE
+80 EVQVKGQKQLQVVLSEDAEM
-93 LTAESQALDE
+93 LDE
-103 VVVVA
+103 VVVIG
-108 YGTQKKSSITGAIT
+108 YGTMKKSDLTGAVSSIG
-122 QVRNEELLKRPVTSV
+122 NKDIKDSPVSNLGQAIQGKISGV
-137 TSALEGST
+137 QIVDAGK
-145 PGITVTGN
+145 PGDNVSIK
-153 YGSPGSD
+153 
-160 PTVLIRGIGTV
+160 IRGL
-171 NGSTSPLYVIDGV
+171 GSINNCDPLVVIDGV
-184 PYGGNISDLNME
+184 PTDLGLSSLNMADVE
-196 DIETMSI
+196 RLDV
-203 LKDAASAAL
+203 LKDASATAI
-212 YGNRASNGVILI
+212 YGSRGANGVVMI
-224 TTKKSKS
+224 TTKRGTEGKGKLAVSANYS
-231 ERIQFN
+231 F
-237 FKTNQGWYE
+237 
-246 RALPEYERTNPF
+246 
-258 QFMEVEYQ
+258 Q
-266 NAANAFVHGGGDRT
+266 NATNVPSL
-280 DKQAILNAVNSTLIP
+280 LNAAQYAELSNDMMVNSGRNPNPEWANPSELGAGTDWVDELL
-295 DRLYVNI
+295 RTGVMQNYTVSYSGGNEKSHYYVSGGFLDQSGIVKSVNYRRFTFQSNSDAQVLKWLKFSNNI
-302 FNKPD
+302 TFS
-307 DQLFTLDGKMAADA
+307 AD
-321 SIIDGYAGDLDWFD
+321 
-335 QATRKGYRSEY
+335 TKK
-346 QFSGSGATSKSDY
+346 SGSY
-359 YFSLSYL
+359 
-366 DENGYMKDS
+366 
-375 GFDRLTGRM
+375 
-384 AVNIKPVKWLR
+384 NI
-395 AGMSINASHQK
+395 
-406 FQNTSNGVGDGSSSY
+406 GD
-421 SNPFYFCRYMAP
+421 ALKALP
-433 IYPVHSHY
+433 IYPVK
-441 TETGTVYDNAG
+441 N
-452 TPIQVNKG
+452 
-460 DYVLDGAG
+460 
-468 NPQWDGGSYIIYDQ
+468 
-482 NGNPQE
+482 
-488 VITRNQNRDRHVIW
+488 
-502 ESELNDSRTIRNTLN
+502 
-517 GIGYL
+517 
-522 DLVLPYGFTATLKAN
+522 
-537 VNTRNSDYYKYENAV
+537 
-552 IGDARGTVSE
+552 E
-562 DGSISGRNGALAK
+562 DGSWSGPDGNSEWYGSTRNPIGPTELNKSQTDGYNFLANLTAELTFTKWLKFKSTFGYDAKFWFIDNFTPKYNWKPTPTEETSRYKSDNKSFTYLWDNYFLFDHTFAEKHRVGLMAGMSAQWNTNDYLNAQKNVFMFDNVHEMDNGEEMYAIGGNETEWALLSYMA
-575 TLYTYKNWTLQE
+575 
-587 QLRWNMTYNDR
+587 R
-598 HNIEVLLGHENYS
+598 VNYS
-611 YRYDYTYTSKTNEA
+611 YEDRYLLTAT
-625 FPNRYALSNFS
+625 
-636 EMASI
+636 I
-641 SGYKTRYR
+641 
-649 TESYLARVQYG
+649 
-660 YDNRYNIEASFRRD
+660 RRD

-976 NTGMAA
+976 NTDMAA

>member
-1 MKKHLLFLLACLFLM
+1 MQKYKMPISRLRMMVCLIGMLLPMCMFAQQITVQGVVKDQ
-16 TGTVMAKIVKGR
+16 TGETVI
-28 VIDSSDK
+28 
-35 EPIVGASIFVKSTK
+35 GASVMEKGTTN
-49 QGTITDIEG
+49 GTITGIDG
-58 HFSLEIPD
+58 DFSLNMSP
-66 NVKTI
+66 NGTLV
-71 TVSFVGMTT
+71 VSFVGYKTQ
-80 REVAITPGEMTIE
+80 EVQVKGQKQLQVVLSEDAEM
-93 LTAESQALDE
+93 LDE
-103 VVVVA
+103 VVVIG
-108 YGTQKKSSITGAIT
+108 YGTMKKSDLTGAVSSIG
-122 QVRNEELLKRPVTSV
+122 NKDIKDSPVSNLGQAIQGKISGV
-137 TSALEGST
+137 QIVDAGK
-145 PGITVTGN
+145 PGDNVSIK
-153 YGSPGSD
+153 
-160 PTVLIRGIGTV
+160 IRGL
-171 NGSTSPLYVIDGV
+171 GSINNCDPLVVIDGV
-184 PYGGNISDLNME
+184 PTDLGLSSLNMADVE
-196 DIETMSI
+196 RLDV
-203 LKDAASAAL
+203 LKDASATAI
-212 YGNRASNGVILI
+212 YGSRGANGVVMI
-224 TTKKSKS
+224 TTKRGTEGKGKLAVSANYS
-231 ERIQFN
+231 F
-237 FKTNQGWYE
+237 
-246 RALPEYERTNPF
+246 
-258 QFMEVEYQ
+258 Q
-266 NAANAFVHGGGDRT
+266 NATNVPSL
-280 DKQAILNAVNSTLIP
+280 LNAAQYAELSNDMMVNSGRNPNPEWANPSELGAGTDWMDELL
-295 DRLYVNI
+295 RTGVMQNYTVSYSGGNEKSHYYVSGGFLDQSGIVKSVNYRRFTFQSNSDAQVLKWLKFSNNI
-302 FNKPD
+302 TFS
-307 DQLFTLDGKMAADA
+307 AD
-321 SIIDGYAGDLDWFD
+321 
-335 QATRKGYRSEY
+335 TKK
-346 QFSGSGATSKSDY
+346 SGSY
-359 YFSLSYL
+359 
-366 DENGYMKDS
+366 
-375 GFDRLTGRM
+375 
-384 AVNIKPVKWLR
+384 NI
-395 AGMSINASHQK
+395 
-406 FQNTSNGVGDGSSSY
+406 GD
-421 SNPFYFCRYMAP
+421 ALKALP
-433 IYPVHSHY
+433 IYPVK
-441 TETGTVYDNAG
+441 N
-452 TPIQVNKG
+452 
-460 DYVLDGAG
+460 
-468 NPQWDGGSYIIYDQ
+468 
-482 NGNPQE
+482 
-488 VITRNQNRDRHVIW
+488 
-502 ESELNDSRTIRNTLN
+502 
-517 GIGYL
+517 
-522 DLVLPYGFTATLKAN
+522 
-537 VNTRNSDYYKYENAV
+537 
-552 IGDARGTVSE
+552 E
-562 DGSISGRNGALAK
+562 DGSWSGPDGNSEWYGSTRNPIGPTELNKSQTDGYNFLANLTAELTFTKWLKFKSTFGYDAKFWFIDNFTPKYNWKPTPTEETSRYKSDNKSFTYLWDNYFLFDHTFSKKHRVGLMAGMSAQWNTNDYLNAQKNVFMFDNVHEMDNGEEMYAIGGNETEWALLSYMA
-575 TLYTYKNWTLQE
+575 
-587 QLRWNMTYNDR
+587 R
-598 HNIEVLLGHENYS
+598 VNYS
-611 YRYDYTYTSKTNEA
+611 YEDRYLLTAT
-625 FPNRYALSNFS
+625 
-636 EMASI
+636 I
-641 SGYKTRYR
+641 
-649 TESYLARVQYG
+649 
-660 YDNRYNIEASFRRD
+660 RRD

>member
-1 MKKHLLFLLACLFLM
+1 MQKYKMPISRLRMMVCLIGMLLPMCMFAQQITVQGVVKDQ
-16 TGTVMAKIVKGR
+16 TGETVI
-28 VIDSSDK
+28 
-35 EPIVGASIFVKSTK
+35 GASVMEKGTTN
-49 QGTITDIEG
+49 GTITGIDG
-58 HFSLEIPD
+58 DFSLNMSP
-66 NVKTI
+66 NGTLV
-71 TVSFVGMTT
+71 VSFVGYKTQ
-80 REVAITPGEMTIE
+80 EVQVKGQKQLQVVLSEDAEM
-93 LTAESQALDE
+93 LDE
-103 VVVVA
+103 VVVIG
-108 YGTQKKSSITGAIT
+108 YGTMKKSDLTGAVSSIG
-122 QVRNEELLKRPVTSV
+122 NKDIKDSPVSNLGQAIQGKISGV
-137 TSALEGST
+137 QIVDAGK
-145 PGITVTGN
+145 PGDNVSIK
-153 YGSPGSD
+153 
-160 PTVLIRGIGTV
+160 IRGL
-171 NGSTSPLYVIDGV
+171 GSINNCDPLVVIDGV
-184 PYGGNISDLNME
+184 PTDLGLSSLNMADVE
-196 DIETMSI
+196 RLDV
-203 LKDAASAAL
+203 LKDASATAI
-212 YGNRASNGVILI
+212 YGSRGANGVVMI
-224 TTKKSKS
+224 TTKRGTEGKGKLAVSANYS
-231 ERIQFN
+231 F
-237 FKTNQGWYE
+237 
-246 RALPEYERTNPF
+246 
-258 QFMEVEYQ
+258 Q
-266 NAANAFVHGGGDRT
+266 NATNVPSL
-280 DKQAILNAVNSTLIP
+280 LNAAQYAELSNDMMVNSGRNPNPEWANPSELGAGTDWMDELL
-295 DRLYVNI
+295 RTGVMQNYTVSYSGGNEKSHYYVSGGFLDQSGIVKSVNYRRFTFQSNSDAQVLKWLKFSNNI
-302 FNKPD
+302 TFS
-307 DQLFTLDGKMAADA
+307 AD
-321 SIIDGYAGDLDWFD
+321 
-335 QATRKGYRSEY
+335 TKK
-346 QFSGSGATSKSDY
+346 SGSY
-359 YFSLSYL
+359 
-366 DENGYMKDS
+366 
-375 GFDRLTGRM
+375 
-384 AVNIKPVKWLR
+384 NI
-395 AGMSINASHQK
+395 
-406 FQNTSNGVGDGSSSY
+406 GD
-421 SNPFYFCRYMAP
+421 ALKALP
-433 IYPVHSHY
+433 IYPVK
-441 TETGTVYDNAG
+441 N
-452 TPIQVNKG
+452 
-460 DYVLDGAG
+460 
-468 NPQWDGGSYIIYDQ
+468 
-482 NGNPQE
+482 
-488 VITRNQNRDRHVIW
+488 
-502 ESELNDSRTIRNTLN
+502 
-517 GIGYL
+517 
-522 DLVLPYGFTATLKAN
+522 
-537 VNTRNSDYYKYENAV
+537 
-552 IGDARGTVSE
+552 E
-562 DGSISGRNGALAK
+562 DGSWSGPDGNSEWYGSTRNPIGPTELNKSQTDGYNFLANLTAELTFTKWLKFKSTFGYDAKFWFIDNFTPKYNWKPTPTEETSRYKSDNKSFTYLWDNYFLFDHTFAEKHRVGLMAGMSAQWNTNDYLNAQKNVFMFDNVHEMDNGEEMYAIGGNETEWALLSYMA
-575 TLYTYKNWTLQE
+575 
-587 QLRWNMTYNDR
+587 R
-598 HNIEVLLGHENYS
+598 VNYS
-611 YRYDYTYTSKTNEA
+611 YEDRYLLTAT
-625 FPNRYALSNFS
+625 
-636 EMASI
+636 I
-641 SGYKTRYR
+641 
-649 TESYLARVQYG
+649 
-660 YDNRYNIEASFRRD
+660 RRD

-700 KWFPKNDYINDLK
+700 KWFPKKDYINDLK

>member
-1 MKKHLLFLLACLFLM
+1 MPISRLRMMVCLIGMLLPMCMFAQQITVQGVVKDQ
-16 TGTVMAKIVKGR
+16 TGETVI
-28 VIDSSDK
+28 
-35 EPIVGASIFVKSTK
+35 GASVMEKGTTN
-49 QGTITDIEG
+49 GTITGIDG
-58 HFSLEIPD
+58 DFSL
-66 NVKTI
+66 NMSSNGTLV
-71 TVSFVGMTT
+71 VSFVGYKTQ
-80 REVAITPGEMTIE
+80 EVQVKGQKQLQVVLSEDAEM
-93 LTAESQALDE
+93 LDE
-103 VVVVA
+103 VVVIG
-108 YGTQKKSSITGAIT
+108 YGTMKKSDLTGAVSSIG
-122 QVRNEELLKRPVTSV
+122 NKDIKDSPVSNLGQAIQGKISGV
-137 TSALEGST
+137 QIVDAGK
-145 PGITVTGN
+145 PGDNVSIK
-153 YGSPGSD
+153 
-160 PTVLIRGIGTV
+160 IRGL
-171 NGSTSPLYVIDGV
+171 GSINNCDPLVVIDGV
-184 PYGGNISDLNME
+184 PTDLGLSSLNMADVE
-196 DIETMSI
+196 RLDV
-203 LKDAASAAL
+203 LKDASATAI
-212 YGNRASNGVILI
+212 YGSRGANGVVMI
-224 TTKKSKS
+224 TTKRGTEGKGKLAVSANYS
-231 ERIQFN
+231 F
-237 FKTNQGWYE
+237 
-246 RALPEYERTNPF
+246 
-258 QFMEVEYQ
+258 Q
-266 NAANAFVHGGGDRT
+266 NATNVPSL
-280 DKQAILNAVNSTLIP
+280 LNAAQYAELSNDMMVNSGRNPNPEWANPSELGAGTDWMDELL
-295 DRLYVNI
+295 RTGVMQNYTVSYSGGNEKSHYYVSGGFLDQSGIVKSVNYRRFTFQSNSDAQVLKWLKFSNNI
-302 FNKPD
+302 TFS
-307 DQLFTLDGKMAADA
+307 AD
-321 SIIDGYAGDLDWFD
+321 
-335 QATRKGYRSEY
+335 TKK
-346 QFSGSGATSKSDY
+346 SGSY
-359 YFSLSYL
+359 
-366 DENGYMKDS
+366 
-375 GFDRLTGRM
+375 
-384 AVNIKPVKWLR
+384 NI
-395 AGMSINASHQK
+395 
-406 FQNTSNGVGDGSSSY
+406 GD
-421 SNPFYFCRYMAP
+421 ALKALP
-433 IYPVHSHY
+433 IYPVK
-441 TETGTVYDNAG
+441 N
-452 TPIQVNKG
+452 
-460 DYVLDGAG
+460 
-468 NPQWDGGSYIIYDQ
+468 
-482 NGNPQE
+482 
-488 VITRNQNRDRHVIW
+488 
-502 ESELNDSRTIRNTLN
+502 
-517 GIGYL
+517 
-522 DLVLPYGFTATLKAN
+522 
-537 VNTRNSDYYKYENAV
+537 
-552 IGDARGTVSE
+552 E
-562 DGSISGRNGALAK
+562 DGSWSGPDGNSEWYGSTRNPIGPTELNKSQTDGYNFLANLTAELTFTKWLKFKSTFGYDAKFWFIDNFTPKYNWKPTPTEETSRYKSDNKSFTYLWDNYFLFDHTFAEKHRVGLMAGMSAQWNTNDYLNVQKNVFMFDNVHEMDNGEEMYAIGGNETEWALLSYMA
-575 TLYTYKNWTLQE
+575 
-587 QLRWNMTYNDR
+587 R
-598 HNIEVLLGHENYS
+598 VNYS
-611 YRYDYTYTSKTNEA
+611 YEDRYLLTAT
-625 FPNRYALSNFS
+625 
-636 EMASI
+636 I
-641 SGYKTRYR
+641 
-649 TESYLARVQYG
+649 
-660 YDNRYNIEASFRRD
+660 RRD

>member
-1 MKKHLLFLLACLFLM
+1 MQKYKMPISRLRMMVCLIGMLLPMCMFAQQITVQGVVKDQ
-16 TGTVMAKIVKGR
+16 TGETVI
-28 VIDSSDK
+28 
-35 EPIVGASIFVKSTK
+35 GASVMEKGTTN
-49 QGTITDIEG
+49 GTITGIDG
-58 HFSLEIPD
+58 DFSLNMSP
-66 NVKTI
+66 NGTLV
-71 TVSFVGMTT
+71 VSFVGYKTQ
-80 REVAITPGEMTIE
+80 EVQVKGQKQLQVVLSEDAEM
-93 LTAESQALDE
+93 LDE
-103 VVVVA
+103 VVVIG
-108 YGTQKKSSITGAIT
+108 YGTMKKSDLTGAVSSIG
-122 QVRNEELLKRPVTSV
+122 NKDIKDSPVSNLGQAIQGKISGV
-137 TSALEGST
+137 QIVDAGK
-145 PGITVTGN
+145 PGDNVSIK
-153 YGSPGSD
+153 
-160 PTVLIRGIGTV
+160 IRGL
-171 NGSTSPLYVIDGV
+171 GSINNCDPLVVIDGV
-184 PYGGNISDLNME
+184 PTDLGLSSLNMADVE
-196 DIETMSI
+196 RLDV
-203 LKDAASAAL
+203 LKDASATAI
-212 YGNRASNGVILI
+212 YGSRGANGVVMI
-224 TTKKSKS
+224 TTKRGTEGKGKLAVSANYS
-231 ERIQFN
+231 F
-237 FKTNQGWYE
+237 
-246 RALPEYERTNPF
+246 
-258 QFMEVEYQ
+258 Q
-266 NAANAFVHGGGDRT
+266 NATNVPSL
-280 DKQAILNAVNSTLIP
+280 LNAAQYAELSNDMMVNSGRNPNPEWANPSELGAGTDWMDELL
-295 DRLYVNI
+295 RTGVMQNYTVSYSGGNEKSHYYVSGGFLDQSGIVKSVNYRRFTFQSNSDAQVLKWLKFSNNI
-302 FNKPD
+302 TFS
-307 DQLFTLDGKMAADA
+307 AD
-321 SIIDGYAGDLDWFD
+321 
-335 QATRKGYRSEY
+335 TKK
-346 QFSGSGATSKSDY
+346 SGSY
-359 YFSLSYL
+359 
-366 DENGYMKDS
+366 
-375 GFDRLTGRM
+375 
-384 AVNIKPVKWLR
+384 NI
-395 AGMSINASHQK
+395 
-406 FQNTSNGVGDGSSSY
+406 GD
-421 SNPFYFCRYMAP
+421 ALKALP
-433 IYPVHSHY
+433 IYPVK
-441 TETGTVYDNAG
+441 N
-452 TPIQVNKG
+452 
-460 DYVLDGAG
+460 
-468 NPQWDGGSYIIYDQ
+468 
-482 NGNPQE
+482 
-488 VITRNQNRDRHVIW
+488 
-502 ESELNDSRTIRNTLN
+502 
-517 GIGYL
+517 
-522 DLVLPYGFTATLKAN
+522 
-537 VNTRNSDYYKYENAV
+537 
-552 IGDARGTVSE
+552 E
-562 DGSISGRNGALAK
+562 DGSWSGPDGNSEWYGSTRNPIGPTELNKSQTDGYNFLANLTAELTFTKWLKFKSTFGYDAKFWFIDNFTPKYNWKPTPTEETSRYKSDNKSFTYLWDNYFLFDHTFAEKHRVGLMAGMSAQWNTNDYLNAQKNVFMFDNVHEMDNGEEMYAIGGNETEWALLSYMA
-575 TLYTYKNWTLQE
+575 
-587 QLRWNMTYNDR
+587 R
-598 HNIEVLLGHENYS
+598 INYS
-611 YRYDYTYTSKTNEA
+611 YEDRYLLTAT
-625 FPNRYALSNFS
+625 
-636 EMASI
+636 I
-641 SGYKTRYR
+641 
-649 TESYLARVQYG
+649 
-660 YDNRYNIEASFRRD
+660 RRD

-868 QINNSYVTMLAKDYP
+868 QINNSYVTMLTKDYP

>member
-1 MKKHLLFLLACLFLM
+1 MQKYKMPISRLRMMVCLIGMLLPMCIFAQQITVQGVVKDQ
-16 TGTVMAKIVKGR
+16 TGETVI
-28 VIDSSDK
+28 
-35 EPIVGASIFVKSTK
+35 GASVMEKGTTN
-49 QGTITDIEG
+49 GTITGIDG
-58 HFSLEIPD
+58 DFSL
-66 NVKTI
+66 NMSSNGTLV
-71 TVSFVGMTT
+71 VSFVGYKTQ
-80 REVAITPGEMTIE
+80 EVQVKGQKQLQVVLSEDAEM
-93 LTAESQALDE
+93 LDE
-103 VVVVA
+103 VVVIG
-108 YGTQKKSSITGAIT
+108 YGTMKKSDLTGAVSSIG
-122 QVRNEELLKRPVTSV
+122 NKDIKDSPVSNLGQAIQGKISGV
-137 TSALEGST
+137 QIVDAGK
-145 PGITVTGN
+145 PGDNVSIK
-153 YGSPGSD
+153 
-160 PTVLIRGIGTV
+160 IRGL
-171 NGSTSPLYVIDGV
+171 GSINNCDPLVVIDGV
-184 PYGGNISDLNME
+184 PTDLGLSSLNMADVE
-196 DIETMSI
+196 RLDV
-203 LKDAASAAL
+203 LKDASATAI
-212 YGNRASNGVILI
+212 YGSRGANGVVMI
-224 TTKKSKS
+224 TTKRGTEGKGKLAVSANYS
-231 ERIQFN
+231 F
-237 FKTNQGWYE
+237 
-246 RALPEYERTNPF
+246 
-258 QFMEVEYQ
+258 Q
-266 NAANAFVHGGGDRT
+266 NATNVPSL
-280 DKQAILNAVNSTLIP
+280 LNAAQYAELSNDMMVNSGRNPNPEWANPSELGAGTDWMDELL
-295 DRLYVNI
+295 RTGVMQNYTVSYSGGNEKSHYYVSGGFLDQSGIVKSVNYRRFTFQSNSDAQVLKWLKFSNNI
-302 FNKPD
+302 TFS
-307 DQLFTLDGKMAADA
+307 AD
-321 SIIDGYAGDLDWFD
+321 
-335 QATRKGYRSEY
+335 TKK
-346 QFSGSGATSKSDY
+346 SGSY
-359 YFSLSYL
+359 
-366 DENGYMKDS
+366 
-375 GFDRLTGRM
+375 
-384 AVNIKPVKWLR
+384 NI
-395 AGMSINASHQK
+395 
-406 FQNTSNGVGDGSSSY
+406 GD
-421 SNPFYFCRYMAP
+421 ALKALP
-433 IYPVHSHY
+433 IYPVK
-441 TETGTVYDNAG
+441 N
-452 TPIQVNKG
+452 
-460 DYVLDGAG
+460 
-468 NPQWDGGSYIIYDQ
+468 
-482 NGNPQE
+482 
-488 VITRNQNRDRHVIW
+488 
-502 ESELNDSRTIRNTLN
+502 
-517 GIGYL
+517 
-522 DLVLPYGFTATLKAN
+522 
-537 VNTRNSDYYKYENAV
+537 
-552 IGDARGTVSE
+552 E
-562 DGSISGRNGALAK
+562 DGSWSGPDGNSEWYGSTRNPIGPTELNKSQTDGYNFLANLTAELTFTKWLKFKSTFGYDAKFWFIDNFTPKYNWKPTPTEETSRYKSDNKSFTYLWDNYFLFDHTFAEKHRVGLMAGMSAQWNTNDYLNAQKNVFMFDNVHEMDNGEEMYAIGGNETEWALLSYMA
-575 TLYTYKNWTLQE
+575 
-587 QLRWNMTYNDR
+587 R
-598 HNIEVLLGHENYS
+598 VNYS
-611 YRYDYTYTSKTNEA
+611 YEDRYLLTAT
-625 FPNRYALSNFS
+625 
-636 EMASI
+636 I
-641 SGYKTRYR
+641 
-649 TESYLARVQYG
+649 
-660 YDNRYNIEASFRRD
+660 RRD

-901 VNTHAVQP
+901 VNTHAVQL

>member
-1 MKKHLLFLLACLFLM
+1 MQKYKMPISRLRMMVCLIGMLLPMCMFAQQITVQGVVKDQ
-16 TGTVMAKIVKGR
+16 TGETVI
-28 VIDSSDK
+28 
-35 EPIVGASIFVKSTK
+35 GASVMEKGTTN
-49 QGTITDIEG
+49 GTITGIDG
-58 HFSLEIPD
+58 DFSLNMSP
-66 NVKTI
+66 NGTLV
-71 TVSFVGMTT
+71 VSFVGYKTQ
-80 REVAITPGEMTIE
+80 EVQVKGQKQLQVVLSEDAEM
-93 LTAESQALDE
+93 LDE
-103 VVVVA
+103 VVVIG
-108 YGTQKKSSITGAIT
+108 YGTMKKSDLTGAVSSIG
-122 QVRNEELLKRPVTSV
+122 NKDIKDSPVSNLGQAIQGKISGV
-137 TSALEGST
+137 QIVDAGK
-145 PGITVTGN
+145 PGDNVSIK
-153 YGSPGSD
+153 
-160 PTVLIRGIGTV
+160 IRGL
-171 NGSTSPLYVIDGV
+171 GSINNCDPLVVIDGV
-184 PYGGNISDLNME
+184 PTDLGLSSLNMADVE
-196 DIETMSI
+196 RLDV
-203 LKDAASAAL
+203 LKDASATAI
-212 YGNRASNGVILI
+212 YGSRGANGVVMI
-224 TTKKSKS
+224 TTKRGTEGKGKLAVSANYS
-231 ERIQFN
+231 F
-237 FKTNQGWYE
+237 
-246 RALPEYERTNPF
+246 
-258 QFMEVEYQ
+258 Q
-266 NAANAFVHGGGDRT
+266 NATNVPSL
-280 DKQAILNAVNSTLIP
+280 LNAAQYAELSNDMMVNSGRNPNPEWANPSELGAGTDWVDELL
-295 DRLYVNI
+295 RTGVMQNYTVSYSGGNEKSHYYVSGGFLDQSGIVKSVNYRRFTFQSNSDAQVLKWLKFSNNI
-302 FNKPD
+302 TFS
-307 DQLFTLDGKMAADA
+307 AD
-321 SIIDGYAGDLDWFD
+321 
-335 QATRKGYRSEY
+335 TKK
-346 QFSGSGATSKSDY
+346 SGSY
-359 YFSLSYL
+359 
-366 DENGYMKDS
+366 
-375 GFDRLTGRM
+375 
-384 AVNIKPVKWLR
+384 NI
-395 AGMSINASHQK
+395 
-406 FQNTSNGVGDGSSSY
+406 GD
-421 SNPFYFCRYMAP
+421 ALKALP
-433 IYPVHSHY
+433 IYPVK
-441 TETGTVYDNAG
+441 N
-452 TPIQVNKG
+452 
-460 DYVLDGAG
+460 
-468 NPQWDGGSYIIYDQ
+468 
-482 NGNPQE
+482 
-488 VITRNQNRDRHVIW
+488 
-502 ESELNDSRTIRNTLN
+502 
-517 GIGYL
+517 
-522 DLVLPYGFTATLKAN
+522 
-537 VNTRNSDYYKYENAV
+537 
-552 IGDARGTVSE
+552 E
-562 DGSISGRNGALAK
+562 DGSWSGPDGNSEWYGSTRNPIGPTELNKSQTDGYNFLANLTAELTFTKWLKFKSTFGYDAKFWFIDNFTPKYNWKPTPTEETSRYKSDNKSFTYLWDNYFLFDHTFAEKHRVGLMAGMSAQWNTNDYLNAQKNVFMFDNVHEMDNGEEMYAIGGNETEWALLSYMA
-575 TLYTYKNWTLQE
+575 
-587 QLRWNMTYNDR
+587 R
-598 HNIEVLLGHENYS
+598 VNYS
-611 YRYDYTYTSKTNEA
+611 YEDRYLLTAT
-625 FPNRYALSNFS
+625 
-636 EMASI
+636 I
-641 SGYKTRYR
+641 
-649 TESYLARVQYG
+649 
-660 YDNRYNIEASFRRD
+660 RRD

-713 VRAGYGVTGSQ
+713 VRAGYGVAGSQ

>member
-1 MKKHLLFLLACLFLM
+1 MQKYKMPISRLRMMVCLIGMLLPMCMFAQQITVQGVVKDQ
-16 TGTVMAKIVKGR
+16 TGETVI
-28 VIDSSDK
+28 
-35 EPIVGASIFVKSTK
+35 GASVMEKGTTN
-49 QGTITDIEG
+49 GTITGIDG
-58 HFSLEIPD
+58 DFSLNMSP
-66 NVKTI
+66 NGTLV
-71 TVSFVGMTT
+71 VSFVGYKTQ
-80 REVAITPGEMTIE
+80 EVQVKGQKQLQVVLSEDAEM
-93 LTAESQALDE
+93 LDE
-103 VVVVA
+103 VVVIG
-108 YGTQKKSSITGAIT
+108 YGTMKKSDLTGAVSSIG
-122 QVRNEELLKRPVTSV
+122 NKDIKDSPVSNLGQAIQGKISGV
-137 TSALEGST
+137 QIVDAGK
-145 PGITVTGN
+145 PGDNVSIK
-153 YGSPGSD
+153 
-160 PTVLIRGIGTV
+160 IRGL
-171 NGSTSPLYVIDGV
+171 GSINNCDPLVVIDGV
-184 PYGGNISDLNME
+184 PTDLGLSSLNMADVE
-196 DIETMSI
+196 RLDV
-203 LKDAASAAL
+203 LKDASATAI
-212 YGNRASNGVILI
+212 YGSRGANGVVMI
-224 TTKKSKS
+224 TTKRGTEGKGKLAVSANYS
-231 ERIQFN
+231 F
-237 FKTNQGWYE
+237 
-246 RALPEYERTNPF
+246 
-258 QFMEVEYQ
+258 Q
-266 NAANAFVHGGGDRT
+266 NATNVPSL
-280 DKQAILNAVNSTLIP
+280 LNAAQYAELSNDMMVNSGRNPNPEWANPSELGAGTDWMDELL
-295 DRLYVNI
+295 RTGVMQNYTVSYSGGNEKSHYYVSGGFLDQSGIVKSVNYRRFTFQSNSDAQVLKWLKFSNNI
-302 FNKPD
+302 TFS
-307 DQLFTLDGKMAADA
+307 AD
-321 SIIDGYAGDLDWFD
+321 
-335 QATRKGYRSEY
+335 TKK
-346 QFSGSGATSKSDY
+346 SGSY
-359 YFSLSYL
+359 
-366 DENGYMKDS
+366 
-375 GFDRLTGRM
+375 
-384 AVNIKPVKWLR
+384 NI
-395 AGMSINASHQK
+395 
-406 FQNTSNGVGDGSSSY
+406 GD
-421 SNPFYFCRYMAP
+421 ALKALP
-433 IYPVHSHY
+433 IYPVK
-441 TETGTVYDNAG
+441 N
-452 TPIQVNKG
+452 
-460 DYVLDGAG
+460 
-468 NPQWDGGSYIIYDQ
+468 
-482 NGNPQE
+482 
-488 VITRNQNRDRHVIW
+488 
-502 ESELNDSRTIRNTLN
+502 
-517 GIGYL
+517 
-522 DLVLPYGFTATLKAN
+522 
-537 VNTRNSDYYKYENAV
+537 
-552 IGDARGTVSE
+552 E
-562 DGSISGRNGALAK
+562 DGSWSGPDGNSEWYGSTRNPIGPTELNKSQTDGYNFLANLTAELTFTKWLKFKSTFGYDAKFWFIDNFTPKYNWKPTPTEETSRYKSDNKSFTYLWDNYFLFDHTFAEKHRVGLMAGMSAQWNTNDYLNAQKNVFMFDNVHEMDNGEEMYAIGGNETEWALLSYMA
-575 TLYTYKNWTLQE
+575 
-587 QLRWNMTYNDR
+587 R
-598 HNIEVLLGHENYS
+598 VNYS
-611 YRYDYTYTSKTNEA
+611 YEDRYLLTAT
-625 FPNRYALSNFS
+625 
-636 EMASI
+636 I
-641 SGYKTRYR
+641 
-649 TESYLARVQYG
+649 
-660 YDNRYNIEASFRRD
+660 RRD

-848 ATYNKNK
+848 VTYNKNK

>member
-1 MKKHLLFLLACLFLM
+1 MQKYKMPISRLRMMVCLIGMLLPMCIFAQQITVQGVVKDQ
-16 TGTVMAKIVKGR
+16 TGETVI
-28 VIDSSDK
+28 
-35 EPIVGASIFVKSTK
+35 GASVMEKGTTN
-49 QGTITDIEG
+49 GTITGIDG
-58 HFSLEIPD
+58 DFSL
-66 NVKTI
+66 NMSSNGTLV
-71 TVSFVGMTT
+71 VSFVGYKTQ
-80 REVAITPGEMTIE
+80 EVQVKGQKQLQVVLSEDAEM
-93 LTAESQALDE
+93 LDE
-103 VVVVA
+103 VVVIG
-108 YGTQKKSSITGAIT
+108 YGTMKKSDLTGAVSSIG
-122 QVRNEELLKRPVTSV
+122 NKDIKDSPVSNLGQAIQGKISGV
-137 TSALEGST
+137 QIVDAGK
-145 PGITVTGN
+145 PGDNVSIK
-153 YGSPGSD
+153 
-160 PTVLIRGIGTV
+160 IRGL
-171 NGSTSPLYVIDGV
+171 GSINNCDQLVVIDGV
-184 PYGGNISDLNME
+184 PTDLGLSSLNMADVE
-196 DIETMSI
+196 RLDV
-203 LKDAASAAL
+203 LKDASATAI
-212 YGNRASNGVILI
+212 YGSRGANGVVMI
-224 TTKKSKS
+224 TTKRGTEGKGKLAVSANYS
-231 ERIQFN
+231 F
-237 FKTNQGWYE
+237 
-246 RALPEYERTNPF
+246 
-258 QFMEVEYQ
+258 Q
-266 NAANAFVHGGGDRT
+266 NATNVPSL
-280 DKQAILNAVNSTLIP
+280 LNAAQYAELSNDMMVNSGRNPNPEWANPSELGAGTDWMDELL
-295 DRLYVNI
+295 RTGVMQNYTVSYSGGNEKSHYYVSGGFLDQSGIVKSVNYRRFTFQSNSDAQVLKWLKFSNNI
-302 FNKPD
+302 TFS
-307 DQLFTLDGKMAADA
+307 AD
-321 SIIDGYAGDLDWFD
+321 
-335 QATRKGYRSEY
+335 TKK
-346 QFSGSGATSKSDY
+346 SGSY
-359 YFSLSYL
+359 
-366 DENGYMKDS
+366 
-375 GFDRLTGRM
+375 
-384 AVNIKPVKWLR
+384 NI
-395 AGMSINASHQK
+395 
-406 FQNTSNGVGDGSSSY
+406 GD
-421 SNPFYFCRYMAP
+421 ALKALP
-433 IYPVHSHY
+433 IYPVK
-441 TETGTVYDNAG
+441 N
-452 TPIQVNKG
+452 
-460 DYVLDGAG
+460 
-468 NPQWDGGSYIIYDQ
+468 
-482 NGNPQE
+482 
-488 VITRNQNRDRHVIW
+488 
-502 ESELNDSRTIRNTLN
+502 
-517 GIGYL
+517 
-522 DLVLPYGFTATLKAN
+522 
-537 VNTRNSDYYKYENAV
+537 
-552 IGDARGTVSE
+552 E
-562 DGSISGRNGALAK
+562 DGSWSGPDGNSEWYGSTRNPIGPTELNKSQTDGYNFLANLTAELTFTKWLKFKSTFGYDAKFWFIDNFTPKYNWKPTPTEETSRYKSDNKSFTYLWDNYFLFDHTFAEKHRVGLMAGMSAQWNTNDYLNAQKNVFMFDNVHEMDNGEEMYAIGGNETEWALLSYMA
-575 TLYTYKNWTLQE
+575 
-587 QLRWNMTYNDR
+587 R
-598 HNIEVLLGHENYS
+598 VNYS
-611 YRYDYTYTSKTNEA
+611 YEDRYLLTAT
-625 FPNRYALSNFS
+625 
-636 EMASI
+636 I
-641 SGYKTRYR
+641 
-649 TESYLARVQYG
+649 
-660 YDNRYNIEASFRRD
+660 RRD

>member
-1 MKKHLLFLLACLFLM
+1 MQKYKMPISRLRMMVCLIGMLLPMCMFAQQITVQGVVKDQ
-16 TGTVMAKIVKGR
+16 TGETVI
-28 VIDSSDK
+28 
-35 EPIVGASIFVKSTK
+35 GASVMEKGTTN
-49 QGTITDIEG
+49 GTITGIDG
-58 HFSLEIPD
+58 DFSLNMSP
-66 NVKTI
+66 NGTLV
-71 TVSFVGMTT
+71 VSFVGYKTQ
-80 REVAITPGEMTIE
+80 EVQVKGQKQLQVVLSEDAEM
-93 LTAESQALDE
+93 LDE
-103 VVVVA
+103 VVVIG
-108 YGTQKKSSITGAIT
+108 YGTMKKSDLTGAVSSIG
-122 QVRNEELLKRPVTSV
+122 NKDIKDSPVSNLGQAIQGKISGV
-137 TSALEGST
+137 QIVDAGK
-145 PGITVTGN
+145 PGDNVSIK
-153 YGSPGSD
+153 
-160 PTVLIRGIGTV
+160 IRGL
-171 NGSTSPLYVIDGV
+171 GSINNCDPLVVIDGV
-184 PYGGNISDLNME
+184 PTDLCLSSLNMADVE
-196 DIETMSI
+196 RLDV
-203 LKDAASAAL
+203 LKDASATAI
-212 YGNRASNGVILI
+212 YGSRGANGVVMI
-224 TTKKSKS
+224 TTKRGTEGKGKLAVSANYS
-231 ERIQFN
+231 F
-237 FKTNQGWYE
+237 
-246 RALPEYERTNPF
+246 
-258 QFMEVEYQ
+258 Q
-266 NAANAFVHGGGDRT
+266 NATNVPSL
-280 DKQAILNAVNSTLIP
+280 LNAAQYAELSNDMMVNSGRNPNPEWANPSELGAGTDWMDELL
-295 DRLYVNI
+295 RTGVMQNYTVSYSGGNEKSHYYVSGGFLDQSGIVKSVNYRRFTFQSNSDAQVLKWLKFSNNI
-302 FNKPD
+302 TFS
-307 DQLFTLDGKMAADA
+307 AD
-321 SIIDGYAGDLDWFD
+321 
-335 QATRKGYRSEY
+335 TKK
-346 QFSGSGATSKSDY
+346 SGSY
-359 YFSLSYL
+359 
-366 DENGYMKDS
+366 
-375 GFDRLTGRM
+375 
-384 AVNIKPVKWLR
+384 NI
-395 AGMSINASHQK
+395 
-406 FQNTSNGVGDGSSSY
+406 GD
-421 SNPFYFCRYMAP
+421 ALKALP
-433 IYPVHSHY
+433 IYPVK
-441 TETGTVYDNAG
+441 N
-452 TPIQVNKG
+452 
-460 DYVLDGAG
+460 
-468 NPQWDGGSYIIYDQ
+468 
-482 NGNPQE
+482 
-488 VITRNQNRDRHVIW
+488 
-502 ESELNDSRTIRNTLN
+502 
-517 GIGYL
+517 
-522 DLVLPYGFTATLKAN
+522 
-537 VNTRNSDYYKYENAV
+537 
-552 IGDARGTVSE
+552 E
-562 DGSISGRNGALAK
+562 DGSWSGPDGNSEWYGSTRNPIGPTELNKSQTDGYNFLANLTAELTFTKWLKFKSTFGYDAKFWFIDNFTPKYNWKPTPTEETSRYKSDNKSFTYLWDNYFLFDHTFAEKHRVGLMAGMSAQWNTNDYLNAQKNVFMFDNVHEMDNGEEMYAIGGNETEWALLSYMA
-575 TLYTYKNWTLQE
+575 
-587 QLRWNMTYNDR
+587 R
-598 HNIEVLLGHENYS
+598 VNYS
-611 YRYDYTYTSKTNEA
+611 YEDRYLLTAT
-625 FPNRYALSNFS
+625 
-636 EMASI
+636 I
-641 SGYKTRYR
+641 
-649 TESYLARVQYG
+649 
-660 YDNRYNIEASFRRD
+660 RRD

>member
-1 MKKHLLFLLACLFLM
+1 MQKYKMPIGRLRMMVCLIGMLLPMCMFAQQITVQGVVKDQ
-16 TGTVMAKIVKGR
+16 TGETVI
-28 VIDSSDK
+28 
-35 EPIVGASIFVKSTK
+35 GASVMEKGTTN
-49 QGTITDIEG
+49 GTITGIDG
-58 HFSLEIPD
+58 DFSLNMSP
-66 NVKTI
+66 NGTLV
-71 TVSFVGMTT
+71 VSFVGYKTQ
-80 REVAITPGEMTIE
+80 EVQVKGQKQLQVVLSEDTEM
-93 LTAESQALDE
+93 LDE
-103 VVVVA
+103 VVVIG
-108 YGTQKKSSITGAIT
+108 YGTMKKSDLTGAVSSIG
-122 QVRNEELLKRPVTSV
+122 NKDIKDSPVSNLGQAIQGKISGV
-137 TSALEGST
+137 QIVDAGK
-145 PGITVTGN
+145 PGDNVSIK
-153 YGSPGSD
+153 
-160 PTVLIRGIGTV
+160 IRGL
-171 NGSTSPLYVIDGV
+171 GSINNCDPLVVIDGV
-184 PYGGNISDLNME
+184 PTDLGLSSLNMADVE
-196 DIETMSI
+196 RLDV
-203 LKDAASAAL
+203 LKDASATAI
-212 YGNRASNGVILI
+212 YGSRGANGVVMI
-224 TTKKSKS
+224 TTKRGTEGKGKLAVSANYS
-231 ERIQFN
+231 F
-237 FKTNQGWYE
+237 
-246 RALPEYERTNPF
+246 
-258 QFMEVEYQ
+258 Q
-266 NAANAFVHGGGDRT
+266 NATNVPSL
-280 DKQAILNAVNSTLIP
+280 LNAAQYAELSNDMMVNSGRNPNPEWANPSELGAGTDWMDELL
-295 DRLYVNI
+295 RTGVMQNYTVSYSGGNEKSHYYVSGGFLDQSGIVKSVNYRRFTFQSNSDAQVLKWLKFSNNI
-302 FNKPD
+302 TFS
-307 DQLFTLDGKMAADA
+307 AD
-321 SIIDGYAGDLDWFD
+321 
-335 QATRKGYRSEY
+335 TKK
-346 QFSGSGATSKSDY
+346 SGSY
-359 YFSLSYL
+359 
-366 DENGYMKDS
+366 
-375 GFDRLTGRM
+375 
-384 AVNIKPVKWLR
+384 NI
-395 AGMSINASHQK
+395 
-406 FQNTSNGVGDGSSSY
+406 GD
-421 SNPFYFCRYMAP
+421 ALKALP
-433 IYPVHSHY
+433 IYPVK
-441 TETGTVYDNAG
+441 N
-452 TPIQVNKG
+452 
-460 DYVLDGAG
+460 
-468 NPQWDGGSYIIYDQ
+468 
-482 NGNPQE
+482 
-488 VITRNQNRDRHVIW
+488 
-502 ESELNDSRTIRNTLN
+502 
-517 GIGYL
+517 
-522 DLVLPYGFTATLKAN
+522 
-537 VNTRNSDYYKYENAV
+537 
-552 IGDARGTVSE
+552 E
-562 DGSISGRNGALAK
+562 DGSWSGPDGNSEWYGSTRNPIGPTELNKSQTDGYNFLANLTAELTFTKWLKFKSTFGYDAKFWFIDNFTPKYNWKPTPTEETSRYKSDNKSFTYLWDNYFLFDHTFAEKHRVGLMAGMSAQWNTHDYLNAQKNVFMFDNVHEMDNGEEMYAIGGNETEWALLSYMA
-575 TLYTYKNWTLQE
+575 
-587 QLRWNMTYNDR
+587 R
-598 HNIEVLLGHENYS
+598 VNYS
-611 YRYDYTYTSKTNEA
+611 YEDRYLLTAT
-625 FPNRYALSNFS
+625 
-636 EMASI
+636 I
-641 SGYKTRYR
+641 
-649 TESYLARVQYG
+649 
-660 YDNRYNIEASFRRD
+660 RRD

-982 AYNQTTDVLKRWQGE
+982 AYNQTIDVLERWQGE

-1040 KQWLQKAQIENARLS
+1040 KQWLQKARIENARLS

-1085 ISRTFSLGLNFNF
+1085 ISRTFSVGLSFNF

>member
-1 MKKHLLFLLACLFLM
+1 MQKYKMPISRLRMMVCLIGMLLPMCMFAQQITVQGVVKDQ
-16 TGTVMAKIVKGR
+16 TGETVI
-28 VIDSSDK
+28 
-35 EPIVGASIFVKSTK
+35 GASVMEKGTTN
-49 QGTITDIEG
+49 GTITGIDG
-58 HFSLEIPD
+58 DFSLNMSP
-66 NVKTI
+66 NGTLV
-71 TVSFVGMTT
+71 VSFVGYKTQ
-80 REVAITPGEMTIE
+80 EVQVKGQKQLQVVLSEDAEM
-93 LTAESQALDE
+93 LDE
-103 VVVVA
+103 VVVIG
-108 YGTQKKSSITGAIT
+108 YGTMKKSDLTGAVSSIG
-122 QVRNEELLKRPVTSV
+122 NKDIKDSPVSNLGQAIQGKISGV
-137 TSALEGST
+137 QIVDAGK
-145 PGITVTGN
+145 PGDNVSIK
-153 YGSPGSD
+153 
-160 PTVLIRGIGTV
+160 IRGL
-171 NGSTSPLYVIDGV
+171 GSINNCDPLVVIDGV
-184 PYGGNISDLNME
+184 PTDLGLSSLNMADVE
-196 DIETMSI
+196 RLDV
-203 LKDAASAAL
+203 LKDASATAI
-212 YGNRASNGVILI
+212 YGSRGANGVVMI
-224 TTKKSKS
+224 TTKRGTEGKGKLAVSANYS
-231 ERIQFN
+231 F
-237 FKTNQGWYE
+237 
-246 RALPEYERTNPF
+246 
-258 QFMEVEYQ
+258 Q
-266 NAANAFVHGGGDRT
+266 NATNVPSL
-280 DKQAILNAVNSTLIP
+280 LNAAQYAELSNDMMVNSGRNPNPEWANPSELGAGTDWMDELL
-295 DRLYVNI
+295 RTGVMQNYTVSYSGGNEKSHYYVSGGFLDQSGIVKSVNYRRFTFQSNSDAQVLKWLKFSNNI
-302 FNKPD
+302 TFS
-307 DQLFTLDGKMAADA
+307 AD
-321 SIIDGYAGDLDWFD
+321 
-335 QATRKGYRSEY
+335 TKK
-346 QFSGSGATSKSDY
+346 SGSY
-359 YFSLSYL
+359 
-366 DENGYMKDS
+366 
-375 GFDRLTGRM
+375 
-384 AVNIKPVKWLR
+384 NI
-395 AGMSINASHQK
+395 
-406 FQNTSNGVGDGSSSY
+406 GD
-421 SNPFYFCRYMAP
+421 ALKALP
-433 IYPVHSHY
+433 IYPVK
-441 TETGTVYDNAG
+441 N
-452 TPIQVNKG
+452 
-460 DYVLDGAG
+460 
-468 NPQWDGGSYIIYDQ
+468 
-482 NGNPQE
+482 
-488 VITRNQNRDRHVIW
+488 
-502 ESELNDSRTIRNTLN
+502 
-517 GIGYL
+517 
-522 DLVLPYGFTATLKAN
+522 
-537 VNTRNSDYYKYENAV
+537 
-552 IGDARGTVSE
+552 E
-562 DGSISGRNGALAK
+562 DGSWSGPDGNSEWYGSTRNPIGPTELNKSQTDGYNFLANLTAELTFTKWLKFKSTFGYDAKFWFIDNFTPKYNWKPTPTEETSRYKSDNKSFTYLWDNYFLFDHTFAEKHRVGLMAGMSAQWNTNDYLNAQKNVFMFDNVHEMDNGEEMYAIGGNETEWALLSYMA
-575 TLYTYKNWTLQE
+575 
-587 QLRWNMTYNDR
+587 R
-598 HNIEVLLGHENYS
+598 VNYS
-611 YRYDYTYTSKTNEA
+611 YEDRHLLTAT
-625 FPNRYALSNFS
+625 
-636 EMASI
+636 I
-641 SGYKTRYR
+641 
-649 TESYLARVQYG
+649 
-660 YDNRYNIEASFRRD
+660 RRD

>member
-1 MKKHLLFLLACLFLM
+1 MQKYKMPISRLRMMVCLIGMLLPMCMFAQQITVQGVVKDQ
-16 TGTVMAKIVKGR
+16 TGETVI
-28 VIDSSDK
+28 
-35 EPIVGASIFVKSTK
+35 GASVMEKGTTN
-49 QGTITDIEG
+49 GTITGIDG
-58 HFSLEIPD
+58 DFSL
-66 NVKTI
+66 NMSSNGTLV
-71 TVSFVGMTT
+71 VSFVGYKTQ
-80 REVAITPGEMTIE
+80 EVQVKGQKQLQVVLSEDAEM
-93 LTAESQALDE
+93 LDE
-103 VVVVA
+103 VVVIG
-108 YGTQKKSSITGAIT
+108 YGTMKKSDLTGAVSSIG
-122 QVRNEELLKRPVTSV
+122 NKDIKDSPVSNLGQAIQGKISGV
-137 TSALEGST
+137 QIVDAGK
-145 PGITVTGN
+145 PGDNVSIK
-153 YGSPGSD
+153 
-160 PTVLIRGIGTV
+160 IRGL
-171 NGSTSPLYVIDGV
+171 GSINNCDPLVVIDGV
-184 PYGGNISDLNME
+184 PTDLGLSSLNMADVE
-196 DIETMSI
+196 RLDV
-203 LKDAASAAL
+203 LKDASATAI
-212 YGNRASNGVILI
+212 YGSRGANGVVMI
-224 TTKKSKS
+224 TTKRGTEGKGKLAVSANYS
-231 ERIQFN
+231 F
-237 FKTNQGWYE
+237 
-246 RALPEYERTNPF
+246 
-258 QFMEVEYQ
+258 Q
-266 NAANAFVHGGGDRT
+266 NATNVPSL
-280 DKQAILNAVNSTLIP
+280 LNAAQYAELSNDMMVNSGRNPNPEWANPYELGAGTDWVDELL
-295 DRLYVNI
+295 RTGVMQNYTVSYSGGNEKSHYYVSGGFLDQSGIVKSVNYRRFTFQSNSDAQVLKWLKFSNNI
-302 FNKPD
+302 TFS
-307 DQLFTLDGKMAADA
+307 AD
-321 SIIDGYAGDLDWFD
+321 
-335 QATRKGYRSEY
+335 TKK
-346 QFSGSGATSKSDY
+346 SGSY
-359 YFSLSYL
+359 
-366 DENGYMKDS
+366 
-375 GFDRLTGRM
+375 
-384 AVNIKPVKWLR
+384 NI
-395 AGMSINASHQK
+395 
-406 FQNTSNGVGDGSSSY
+406 GD
-421 SNPFYFCRYMAP
+421 ALKALP
-433 IYPVHSHY
+433 IYPVK
-441 TETGTVYDNAG
+441 N
-452 TPIQVNKG
+452 
-460 DYVLDGAG
+460 
-468 NPQWDGGSYIIYDQ
+468 
-482 NGNPQE
+482 
-488 VITRNQNRDRHVIW
+488 
-502 ESELNDSRTIRNTLN
+502 
-517 GIGYL
+517 
-522 DLVLPYGFTATLKAN
+522 
-537 VNTRNSDYYKYENAV
+537 
-552 IGDARGTVSE
+552 E
-562 DGSISGRNGALAK
+562 DGSWSGPDGNSEWYGSTRNPIGPTELNKSQTDGYNFLANLTAELTFTKWLKFKSTFGYDAKFWFIDNFTPKYNWKPTPTEETSRYKSDNKSFTYLWDNYFLFDHTFAEKHRVGLMAGMSAQWNTNDYLNAQKNVFMFDNVHEMDNGEEMYAIGGNETEWALLSYMA
-575 TLYTYKNWTLQE
+575 
-587 QLRWNMTYNDR
+587 R
-598 HNIEVLLGHENYS
+598 VNYS
-611 YRYDYTYTSKTNEA
+611 YEDRYLLTAT
-625 FPNRYALSNFS
+625 
-636 EMASI
+636 I
-641 SGYKTRYR
+641 
-649 TESYLARVQYG
+649 
-660 YDNRYNIEASFRRD
+660 RRD

-788 DAYLKETR
+788 DAYMKETR

>member
-1 MKKHLLFLLACLFLM
+1 MQKYKMPISRLRMMVCLIGMLLPMCMFAQQITVQGVVKDQ
-16 TGTVMAKIVKGR
+16 TGETVI
-28 VIDSSDK
+28 
-35 EPIVGASIFVKSTK
+35 GASVMEKGTTN
-49 QGTITDIEG
+49 GTITGIDG
-58 HFSLEIPD
+58 DFSLNMSP
-66 NVKTI
+66 NGTLV
-71 TVSFVGMTT
+71 VSFVGYKTQ
-80 REVAITPGEMTIE
+80 EVQVKGQKQLQVVLSEDAEM
-93 LTAESQALDE
+93 LDE
-103 VVVVA
+103 VVVIG
-108 YGTQKKSSITGAIT
+108 YGTMKKSDLTGAVSSIG
-122 QVRNEELLKRPVTSV
+122 NKDIKDSPVSNLGQAIQGKISGV
-137 TSALEGST
+137 QIVDAGK
-145 PGITVTGN
+145 PGDNVSIK
-153 YGSPGSD
+153 
-160 PTVLIRGIGTV
+160 IRGL
-171 NGSTSPLYVIDGV
+171 GSINNCDPLVVIDGV
-184 PYGGNISDLNME
+184 PTDLGLSSLNMADVE
-196 DIETMSI
+196 RLDV
-203 LKDAASAAL
+203 LKDASATAI
-212 YGNRASNGVILI
+212 YGSRGANGVVMI
-224 TTKKSKS
+224 TTKRGTEGKGKLAVSANYS
-231 ERIQFN
+231 F
-237 FKTNQGWYE
+237 
-246 RALPEYERTNPF
+246 
-258 QFMEVEYQ
+258 Q
-266 NAANAFVHGGGDRT
+266 NATNVPSL
-280 DKQAILNAVNSTLIP
+280 LNAAQYAELSNDMMVNSGRNPNPEWANPSELGAGTDWMDELL
-295 DRLYVNI
+295 RTGVMQNYTVSYSGGNEKSHYYVSGGFLDQSGIVKSVNYRRFTFQSNSDAQVLKWLKFSNNI
-302 FNKPD
+302 TFS
-307 DQLFTLDGKMAADA
+307 AD
-321 SIIDGYAGDLDWFD
+321 
-335 QATRKGYRSEY
+335 TKK
-346 QFSGSGATSKSDY
+346 SGSY
-359 YFSLSYL
+359 
-366 DENGYMKDS
+366 
-375 GFDRLTGRM
+375 
-384 AVNIKPVKWLR
+384 NI
-395 AGMSINASHQK
+395 
-406 FQNTSNGVGDGSSSY
+406 GD
-421 SNPFYFCRYMAP
+421 ALKALP
-433 IYPVHSHY
+433 IYPVK
-441 TETGTVYDNAG
+441 N
-452 TPIQVNKG
+452 
-460 DYVLDGAG
+460 
-468 NPQWDGGSYIIYDQ
+468 
-482 NGNPQE
+482 
-488 VITRNQNRDRHVIW
+488 
-502 ESELNDSRTIRNTLN
+502 
-517 GIGYL
+517 
-522 DLVLPYGFTATLKAN
+522 
-537 VNTRNSDYYKYENAV
+537 
-552 IGDARGTVSE
+552 E
-562 DGSISGRNGALAK
+562 DGSWSGPDGNSEWYGSTRNPIGPTELNKSQTDGYNFLANLTAELTFTKWLKFKSTFGYDAKFWFIDNFTPKYNWKPTPTEETSRYKSDNKSFTYLWDNYFLFDHTFAEKHRVGLMAGMSAQWNTNDYLNAQKNVFMFDNVHEMDNGEEMYAIGGNETEWALLSYMA
-575 TLYTYKNWTLQE
+575 
-587 QLRWNMTYNDR
+587 R
-598 HNIEVLLGHENYS
+598 VNYS
-611 YRYDYTYTSKTNEA
+611 YEDRYLLTAT
-625 FPNRYALSNFS
+625 
-636 EMASI
+636 I
-641 SGYKTRYR
+641 
-649 TESYLARVQYG
+649 
-660 YDNRYNIEASFRRD
+660 RRD

-868 QINNSYVTMLAKDYP
+868 QINNSYATMLAKDYP

>member
-1 MKKHLLFLLACLFLM
+1 MQKYKMPISRLRMMVCLIGMLLPMCMFAQQITVQGVVKDQ
-16 TGTVMAKIVKGR
+16 TGETVI
-28 VIDSSDK
+28 
-35 EPIVGASIFVKSTK
+35 GASVMEKGTTN
-49 QGTITDIEG
+49 GTITGIDG
-58 HFSLEIPD
+58 DFSLNMSP
-66 NVKTI
+66 NGTLV
-71 TVSFVGMTT
+71 VSFVGYKTQ
-80 REVAITPGEMTIE
+80 EVQVKGQKQLQVVLSEDAEM
-93 LTAESQALDE
+93 LDE
-103 VVVVA
+103 VVVIG
-108 YGTQKKSSITGAIT
+108 YGTMKKSDLTGAVSSIG
-122 QVRNEELLKRPVTSV
+122 NKDIKDSPVSNLGQAIQGKISGV
-137 TSALEGST
+137 QIVDAGK
-145 PGITVTGN
+145 PGDNVSIK
-153 YGSPGSD
+153 
-160 PTVLIRGIGTV
+160 IRGL
-171 NGSTSPLYVIDGV
+171 GSINNCDPLVVIDGV
-184 PYGGNISDLNME
+184 PTDLGLSSLNMADVE
-196 DIETMSI
+196 RLDV
-203 LKDAASAAL
+203 LKDASATAI
-212 YGNRASNGVILI
+212 YGSRGANGVVMI
-224 TTKKSKS
+224 TTKRGTEGKGKLAVSANYS
-231 ERIQFN
+231 F
-237 FKTNQGWYE
+237 
-246 RALPEYERTNPF
+246 
-258 QFMEVEYQ
+258 Q
-266 NAANAFVHGGGDRT
+266 NATNVPSL
-280 DKQAILNAVNSTLIP
+280 LNAAQYAELSNDMMVNSGRNPNPEWANPSELGAGTDWMDELL
-295 DRLYVNI
+295 RTGVMQNYTVGYSGGNEKSHYYVSGGFLDQSGIVKSVNYRRFTFQSNSDAQVLKWLKFSNNI
-302 FNKPD
+302 TFS
-307 DQLFTLDGKMAADA
+307 AD
-321 SIIDGYAGDLDWFD
+321 
-335 QATRKGYRSEY
+335 TKK
-346 QFSGSGATSKSDY
+346 SGSY
-359 YFSLSYL
+359 
-366 DENGYMKDS
+366 
-375 GFDRLTGRM
+375 
-384 AVNIKPVKWLR
+384 NI
-395 AGMSINASHQK
+395 
-406 FQNTSNGVGDGSSSY
+406 GD
-421 SNPFYFCRYMAP
+421 ALKALP
-433 IYPVHSHY
+433 IYPVK
-441 TETGTVYDNAG
+441 N
-452 TPIQVNKG
+452 
-460 DYVLDGAG
+460 
-468 NPQWDGGSYIIYDQ
+468 
-482 NGNPQE
+482 
-488 VITRNQNRDRHVIW
+488 
-502 ESELNDSRTIRNTLN
+502 
-517 GIGYL
+517 
-522 DLVLPYGFTATLKAN
+522 
-537 VNTRNSDYYKYENAV
+537 
-552 IGDARGTVSE
+552 E
-562 DGSISGRNGALAK
+562 DGSWSGPDGNSEWYGSTRNPIGPTELNKSQTDGYNFLANLTAELTFTKWLKFKSTFGYDAKFWFIDNFTPKYNWKPTPTEETSRYKSDNKSFTYLWDNYFLFDHTFAEKHRVGLMAGMSAQWNTNDYLNAQKNVFMFDNVHEMDNGEEMYAIGGNETEWALLSYMA
-575 TLYTYKNWTLQE
+575 
-587 QLRWNMTYNDR
+587 R
-598 HNIEVLLGHENYS
+598 VNYS
-611 YRYDYTYTSKTNEA
+611 CEDRYLLTAT
-625 FPNRYALSNFS
+625 
-636 EMASI
+636 I
-641 SGYKTRYR
+641 
-649 TESYLARVQYG
+649 
-660 YDNRYNIEASFRRD
+660 RRD

>member
-1 MKKHLLFLLACLFLM
+1 MQKYKMPISRLRMMVCLIGMLLPMCIFAQQITVQGVVKDQ
-16 TGTVMAKIVKGR
+16 TGETVI
-28 VIDSSDK
+28 
-35 EPIVGASIFVKSTK
+35 GASVMEKGTTN
-49 QGTITDIEG
+49 GTITGIDG
-58 HFSLEIPD
+58 DFSL
-66 NVKTI
+66 NMSSNGTLV
-71 TVSFVGMTT
+71 VSFVGYKTQ
-80 REVAITPGEMTIE
+80 EVQVKGQKQLQVVLSEDAEM
-93 LTAESQALDE
+93 LDE
-103 VVVVA
+103 VVVIG
-108 YGTQKKSSITGAIT
+108 YGTMKKSDLTGAVSSIG
-122 QVRNEELLKRPVTSV
+122 NKDIKDSPVSNLGQAIQGKISGV
-137 TSALEGST
+137 QIVDAGK
-145 PGITVTGN
+145 PGDNVSIK
-153 YGSPGSD
+153 
-160 PTVLIRGIGTV
+160 IRGL
-171 NGSTSPLYVIDGV
+171 GSINNCDPLVVIDGV
-184 PYGGNISDLNME
+184 PTDLGLSSLNMADVE
-196 DIETMSI
+196 RLDV
-203 LKDAASAAL
+203 LKDASATAI
-212 YGNRASNGVILI
+212 YGSRGANGVVMI
-224 TTKKSKS
+224 TTKRGTEGKGKLAVSANYS
-231 ERIQFN
+231 F
-237 FKTNQGWYE
+237 
-246 RALPEYERTNPF
+246 
-258 QFMEVEYQ
+258 Q
-266 NAANAFVHGGGDRT
+266 NATNVPSL
-280 DKQAILNAVNSTLIP
+280 LNAAQYAELSNDMMVNSGRNPNPEWANPSELGAGTDWMDELL
-295 DRLYVNI
+295 RTGVMQNYTVSYSGGNEKSHYYVSGGFLDQSGIVKSVNYRRFTFQSNSDAQVLKWLKFSNNI
-302 FNKPD
+302 TFS
-307 DQLFTLDGKMAADA
+307 AD
-321 SIIDGYAGDLDWFD
+321 
-335 QATRKGYRSEY
+335 TKK
-346 QFSGSGATSKSDY
+346 SGSY
-359 YFSLSYL
+359 
-366 DENGYMKDS
+366 
-375 GFDRLTGRM
+375 
-384 AVNIKPVKWLR
+384 NI
-395 AGMSINASHQK
+395 
-406 FQNTSNGVGDGSSSY
+406 GD
-421 SNPFYFCRYMAP
+421 ALKALP
-433 IYPVHSHY
+433 IYPVK
-441 TETGTVYDNAG
+441 N
-452 TPIQVNKG
+452 
-460 DYVLDGAG
+460 
-468 NPQWDGGSYIIYDQ
+468 
-482 NGNPQE
+482 
-488 VITRNQNRDRHVIW
+488 
-502 ESELNDSRTIRNTLN
+502 
-517 GIGYL
+517 
-522 DLVLPYGFTATLKAN
+522 
-537 VNTRNSDYYKYENAV
+537 
-552 IGDARGTVSE
+552 E
-562 DGSISGRNGALAK
+562 DGSWSGPDGNSEWYGSTRNPIGPTELNKSQTDGYNFLANLTAELTFTKWLKFKSTFGYDAIFWFIDNFTPKYNWKPTPTEETSRYKSDNKSFTYLWDNYFLFDHTFAEKHRVGLMAGMSAQWNTNDYLNAQKNVFMFDNVHEMDNGEEMYAIGGNETEWALLSYMA
-575 TLYTYKNWTLQE
+575 
-587 QLRWNMTYNDR
+587 R
-598 HNIEVLLGHENYS
+598 VNYS
-611 YRYDYTYTSKTNEA
+611 YEDRYLLTAT
-625 FPNRYALSNFS
+625 
-636 EMASI
+636 I
-641 SGYKTRYR
+641 
-649 TESYLARVQYG
+649 
-660 YDNRYNIEASFRRD
+660 RRD

>member
-1 MKKHLLFLLACLFLM
+1 MQKYKMPISRLRMMVCLIGMLLPMCMFAQQITVQGVVKDQ
-16 TGTVMAKIVKGR
+16 TGETVI
-28 VIDSSDK
+28 
-35 EPIVGASIFVKSTK
+35 GASVMEKGTTN
-49 QGTITDIEG
+49 GTITGIDG
-58 HFSLEIPD
+58 DFSLNMSP
-66 NVKTI
+66 NGTLV
-71 TVSFVGMTT
+71 VSFVGYKTQ
-80 REVAITPGEMTIE
+80 EVQVKGQKQLQVVLSEDAEM
-93 LTAESQALDE
+93 LDE
-103 VVVVA
+103 VVVIG
-108 YGTQKKSSITGAIT
+108 YGTMKKSDLTGAVSSIG
-122 QVRNEELLKRPVTSV
+122 NKDIKDSPVSNLGQAIQGKISGV
-137 TSALEGST
+137 QIVDAGK
-145 PGITVTGN
+145 PGDNVSIK
-153 YGSPGSD
+153 
-160 PTVLIRGIGTV
+160 IRGL
-171 NGSTSPLYVIDGV
+171 GSINNCDPLVVIDGV
-184 PYGGNISDLNME
+184 PTDLGLSSLNMADVE
-196 DIETMSI
+196 RLDV
-203 LKDAASAAL
+203 LKDASATAI
-212 YGNRASNGVILI
+212 YGSRGANGVVMI
-224 TTKKSKS
+224 TTKRGTEGKGKLAVSANYS
-231 ERIQFN
+231 F
-237 FKTNQGWYE
+237 
-246 RALPEYERTNPF
+246 
-258 QFMEVEYQ
+258 Q
-266 NAANAFVHGGGDRT
+266 NATNVPSL
-280 DKQAILNAVNSTLIP
+280 LNAAQYAELSNDMMVNSGRNPNPEWANPSELGAGTDWMDELL
-295 DRLYVNI
+295 RTGVMQNYTVSYSGGNEKSHYYVSGGFLDQSGIVKSVNYRRFTFQSNSDAQVLKWLKFSNNI
-302 FNKPD
+302 TFS
-307 DQLFTLDGKMAADA
+307 AD
-321 SIIDGYAGDLDWFD
+321 
-335 QATRKGYRSEY
+335 TKK
-346 QFSGSGATSKSDY
+346 SGSY
-359 YFSLSYL
+359 
-366 DENGYMKDS
+366 
-375 GFDRLTGRM
+375 
-384 AVNIKPVKWLR
+384 NI
-395 AGMSINASHQK
+395 
-406 FQNTSNGVGDGSSSY
+406 GD
-421 SNPFYFCRYMAP
+421 ALKALP
-433 IYPVHSHY
+433 IYPVK
-441 TETGTVYDNAG
+441 N
-452 TPIQVNKG
+452 
-460 DYVLDGAG
+460 
-468 NPQWDGGSYIIYDQ
+468 
-482 NGNPQE
+482 
-488 VITRNQNRDRHVIW
+488 
-502 ESELNDSRTIRNTLN
+502 
-517 GIGYL
+517 
-522 DLVLPYGFTATLKAN
+522 
-537 VNTRNSDYYKYENAV
+537 
-552 IGDARGTVSE
+552 E
-562 DGSISGRNGALAK
+562 DGSWSGPDGNSEWYGSTRNPIGPTELNKSQTDGYNFLANLTAELTFTKWLKFKSTFGYDAKFWFIDNFTPKYNWKPTPTEETSRYKSDNKSFTYLWDNYFLFDHTLKEKHRVGLMAGMSAQWNTNDYLNAQKNVFMFDNVHEMDNGEEMYAIGGNETEWALLSYMA
-575 TLYTYKNWTLQE
+575 
-587 QLRWNMTYNDR
+587 R
-598 HNIEVLLGHENYS
+598 VNYS
-611 YRYDYTYTSKTNEA
+611 YEDRYLLTAT
-625 FPNRYALSNFS
+625 
-636 EMASI
+636 I
-641 SGYKTRYR
+641 
-649 TESYLARVQYG
+649 
-660 YDNRYNIEASFRRD
+660 RRD

>member
-1 MKKHLLFLLACLFLM
+1 MQKYKMPISRLRMMVCLIGMLLPMCMFAQQITVQGVVKDQ
-16 TGTVMAKIVKGR
+16 TGETVI
-28 VIDSSDK
+28 
-35 EPIVGASIFVKSTK
+35 GASVMEKGTTN
-49 QGTITDIEG
+49 GTITGIDG
-58 HFSLEIPD
+58 DFSLNMSP
-66 NVKTI
+66 NGTLV
-71 TVSFVGMTT
+71 VSFVGYKTQ
-80 REVAITPGEMTIE
+80 EVQVKGQKQLQVVLSEDAEM
-93 LTAESQALDE
+93 LDE
-103 VVVVA
+103 VVVIG
-108 YGTQKKSSITGAIT
+108 YGTMKKSDLTGAVSSIG
-122 QVRNEELLKRPVTSV
+122 NKDIKDSPVSNLGQAIQGKISGV
-137 TSALEGST
+137 QIVDAGK
-145 PGITVTGN
+145 PGDNVSIK
-153 YGSPGSD
+153 
-160 PTVLIRGIGTV
+160 IRGL
-171 NGSTSPLYVIDGV
+171 GSINNCDPLVVIDGV
-184 PYGGNISDLNME
+184 PTDLGLSSLNMADVE
-196 DIETMSI
+196 RLDV
-203 LKDAASAAL
+203 LKDASATAI
-212 YGNRASNGVILI
+212 YGSRGANGVVMI
-224 TTKKSKS
+224 TTKRGTEGKGKLAVSANYS
-231 ERIQFN
+231 F
-237 FKTNQGWYE
+237 
-246 RALPEYERTNPF
+246 
-258 QFMEVEYQ
+258 Q
-266 NAANAFVHGGGDRT
+266 NATNVPSL
-280 DKQAILNAVNSTLIP
+280 LNAAQYAELSNDMMVNSGRNPNPEWANPSELGAGTDWMDELL
-295 DRLYVNI
+295 RTGVMQNYTVSYSGGNEKSHYYVSGGFLDQSGIVKSVNYRRFTFQSNSDAQVLKWLKFSNNI
-302 FNKPD
+302 TFS
-307 DQLFTLDGKMAADA
+307 AD
-321 SIIDGYAGDLDWFD
+321 
-335 QATRKGYRSEY
+335 TKK
-346 QFSGSGATSKSDY
+346 SGSY
-359 YFSLSYL
+359 
-366 DENGYMKDS
+366 
-375 GFDRLTGRM
+375 
-384 AVNIKPVKWLR
+384 NI
-395 AGMSINASHQK
+395 
-406 FQNTSNGVGDGSSSY
+406 GD
-421 SNPFYFCRYMAP
+421 ALKALP
-433 IYPVHSHY
+433 IYPVK
-441 TETGTVYDNAG
+441 N
-452 TPIQVNKG
+452 
-460 DYVLDGAG
+460 
-468 NPQWDGGSYIIYDQ
+468 
-482 NGNPQE
+482 
-488 VITRNQNRDRHVIW
+488 
-502 ESELNDSRTIRNTLN
+502 
-517 GIGYL
+517 
-522 DLVLPYGFTATLKAN
+522 
-537 VNTRNSDYYKYENAV
+537 
-552 IGDARGTVSE
+552 E
-562 DGSISGRNGALAK
+562 DGSWSGPDGNSEWYGSTRNPIGPTELNKSQTDGYNFLANLTAELTFTKWLKFKSTFGYDAKFWFIDNFTPKYNWKPTPTEETSRYKSDNKSFTYLWDNYFLFDHTFAEKHRVGLMAGMSAQWNTNDYLNAQKNVFMFDNVHEMDNGEEMYAIGGNETEWALLSYMA
-575 TLYTYKNWTLQE
+575 
-587 QLRWNMTYNDR
+587 R
-598 HNIEVLLGHENYS
+598 VNYS
-611 YRYDYTYTSKTNEA
+611 YEDRYLLTAT
-625 FPNRYALSNFS
+625 
-636 EMASI
+636 I
-641 SGYKTRYR
+641 
-649 TESYLARVQYG
+649 
-660 YDNRYNIEASFRRD
+660 RRD

-834 INLTGELGWETNLT
+834 INLTRELGWETNLT